1 MKKRKNKAQQAV
13 AAVVMGMNL
22 VNTMS
27 PLALAAQAP
36 VQPEAMRPAPQAQ
49 PLEYTVLPQVLQ
61 AVEGMVF
68 ARAEAAFIN
77 VTSGQTISSAS
88 IGYGTYMYISSGGTG
103 IIGENKEGY
112 QGVFSGG
119 VGSIGTMASGMAGA
133 QNISS
138 GGQGFIEIMIDGN
151 QTAYGGTGNITTMNG
166 GYQVVYNS
174 GSGHIETMSGGY
186 QWISRGGVGSIETM
200 KSGNQSVG
208 TNGTG
213 IIETMSGGTQ
223 HIIKSGGVGSIGT
236 MYNAA
241 QNITSGVGSI
251 DIMSGGRQF
260 ISSGASG
267 SINILSIGNQSVYGG
282 GVGSIGTMSGGGQ
295 VIKSG
300 GNGSIN
306 TMNGGNQYISGGGN
320 GSVETM
326 NSGNQMIK
334 SGGNVSVNTMNGGNQ
349 YISSGGNGSV
359 NTIYGGIQ
367 YISSGGNGS
376 VNTMNGG
383 NQYISSGGNGSV
395 ETMNNGMQSG
405 AGNMSISVMNGGTQT
420 IINTGSGSINV
431 MNGGEQ
437 QINSSAV
444 GIISSLNGGTQ
455 ILNGDSATA
464 KETTINGGTQLV
476 QNGTA
481 QNNIVNSGEQII
493 SGGKVT
499 DTTINGGTQIIS
511 GGVVSGNTVNAG
523 VMLFENSAATVND
536 VTMNGG
542 EMLFGSAD
550 AYKITSLNF
559 NGGTVDLTENA
570 SPNYQTL
577 TLENYSG
584 SGGTFKLDAD
594 FKAVSGDTVVINSAT
609 NAAGYIQVNGANID
623 ESAVSEDT
631 PLLLVTVSSG
641 NATFTGKSLN
651 GGGLYE
657 YNPEIAEGDEIGKAA
672 NSYYL
677 TGLTKNVNNDTLALL
692 DGIDNS
698 YAMWRNT
705 NDTLRKR
712 LGEIHTLP
720 SNDGADGVW
729 ARYIGGKFDGGS
741 YEGQYNLYQLGYDK
755 NYDAKSI
762 IGFALEKGGGNATYS
777 FGSGEDDLFAGAV
790 YGSWLADDGSYTD
803 VVAKIGRFDTELNSY
818 GDFPDSADYR
828 HNAYSL
834 SVEYGKKISLNK
846 AGLYLEPQAQFIA
859 GRLDSV
865 NYTTDRGTKVSV
877 DGINSYIGRVGVMF
891 GQQLENGSDV
901 YIKANLLHEFGGES
915 SLAML
920 AANGDA
926 LTMEKDYGDTWY
938 ELGIGANIK
947 IGRASYFYG
956 DIERGFGGDID
967 KKWQIN
973 AGLRFEF

>member
-27 PLALAAQAP
+27 PLALAAQTP
-36 VQPEAMRPAPQAQ
+36 LQPEAVRPAPQAQ

-68 ARAEAAFIN
+68 ARAEAAQNMTVSNGESGNLDSIGNGDWMSVLQGGTGSIGIMNGGSQNIN
-77 VTSGQTISSAS
+77 SGGVGSVGIMNGGTQRISS
-88 IGYGTYMYISSGGTG
+88 GGTGIIDVMNSGAQFISSGGTG
-103 IIGENKEGY
+103 IIGTMNADFY
-112 QGVFSGG
+112 Q
-119 VGSIGTMASGMAGA
+119 SIGSSAYASIGIFNHSNGI
-133 QNISS
+133 QEVI
-138 GGQGFIEIMIDGN
+138 
-151 QTAYGGTGNITTMNG
+151 GGTGNIGTMNDGVQFGYAGGTCIIGTMESGIQRGSLAYIDTINNGLQEIYYSGVGSAGTMNGGIQEVGNGGTGNIGIMNGGTQIVSSAATGSIETMNG
-166 GYQVVYNS
+166 GYQMVS
-174 GSGHIETMSGGY
+174 TGG
-186 QWISRGGVGSIETM
+186 I
-200 KSGNQSVG
+200 
-208 TNGTG
+208 
-213 IIETMSGGTQ
+213 
-223 HIIKSGGVGSIGT
+223 GSIGT
-236 MYNAA
+236 MNDGL
-241 QNITSGVGSI
+241 QTLNGSGEASI
-251 DIMSGGRQF
+251 STMNGGTQLLLKD
-260 ISSGASG
+260 S
-267 SINILSIGNQSVYGG
+267 
-282 GVGSIGTMSGGGQ
+282 GSIGTM
-295 VIKSG
+295 
-300 GNGSIN
+300 NG
-306 TMNGGNQYISGGGN
+306 
-320 GSVETM
+320 
-326 NSGNQMIK
+326 
-334 SGGNVSVNTMNGGNQ
+334 
-349 YISSGGNGSV
+349 
-359 NTIYGGIQ
+359 
-367 YISSGGNGS
+367 
-376 VNTMNGG
+376 
-383 NQYISSGGNGSV
+383 
-395 ETMNNGMQSG
+395 GMQSLSS
-405 AGNMSISVMNGGTQT
+405 A
-420 IINTGSGSINV
+420 TGSIGV

-437 QINSSAV
+437 QINKSAV
-444 GIISSLNGGTQ
+444 GIISSLNGGEQ
-455 ILNGDSATA
+455 IVS
-464 KETTINGGTQLV
+464 GGT
-476 QNGTA
+476 A
-481 QNNIVNSGEQII
+481 ME
-493 SGGKVT
+493 
-499 DTTINGGTQIIS
+499 TTINGGTQIII
-511 GGVVSGNTVNAG
+511 GGAVSGNTVNAG
-523 VMLFENSAATVND
+523 VMLFENDAATVND
-536 VTMNGG
+536 VAMNGG
-542 EMLFGSAD
+542 EMLFGAAAD
-550 AYKITSLNF
+550 YSIKTLKF

-570 SPNYQTL
+570 STDYQTL

-623 ESAVSEDT
+623 ASAVSET
-631 PLLLVTVSSG
+631 NPLLLVTVSSG

-657 YNPEIAEGDEIGKAA
+657 YNPEIAEGDEIGKNA
-672 NSYYL
+672 NTYYL
-677 TGLTKNVNNDTLALL
+677 TGLTKNVNNNTLALL

-720 SNDGADGVW
+720 SNDGTDGVW

>member
-36 VQPEAMRPAPQAQ
+36 VQPEAVRPAPQAQ

-68 ARAEAAFIN
+68 ARAEAENIIIGE
-77 VTSGQTISSAS
+77 GQSSSFESWGAGDS
-88 IGYGTYMYISSGGTG
+88 MFVLQGGTG
-103 IIGENKEGY
+103 
-112 QGVFSGG
+112 S
-119 VGSIGTMASGMAGA
+119 
-133 QNISS
+133 
-138 GGQGFIEIMIDGN
+138 
-151 QTAYGGTGNITTMNG
+151 
-166 GYQVVYNS
+166 
-174 GSGHIETMSGGY
+174 IETMSGGSQY
-186 QWISRGGVGSIETM
+186 ISSGGVGSIETM
-200 KSGNQSVG
+200 
-208 TNGTG
+208 NGGGQG
-213 IIETMSGGTQ
+213 ILS
-223 HIIKSGGVGSIGT
+223 GVGSIGT
-236 MYNAA
+236 MNSGGV
-241 QNITSGVGSI
+241 QNVSDYGGTGIIGTVSNGSQFVGTSGYGSIGILNGNSGLQEIYKSGVGVIGTMNDGVQYAYGAGTCIIGTMEGGAQRGSLVYI
-251 DIMSGGRQF
+251 DTINN
-260 ISSGASG
+260 G
-267 SINILSIGNQSVYGG
+267 SQGIYSA
-282 GVGSIGTMSGGGQ
+282 GVGSAG
-295 VIKSG
+295 
-300 GNGSIN
+300 
-306 TMNGGNQYISGGGN
+306 TMNGGKQTVGIGATGSIGIMNGGMQQVNKGATGSIETMNGGSQYITSAI
-320 GSVETM
+320 GSISTM
-326 NSGNQMIK
+326 NSGYQ
-334 SGGNVSVNTMNGGNQ
+334 NV
-349 YISSGGNGSV
+349 YSSGGE
-359 NTIYGGIQ
+359 GI
-367 YISSGGNGS
+367 IG
-376 VNTMNGG
+376 T
-383 NQYISSGGNGSV
+383 
-395 ETMNNGMQSG
+395 
-405 AGNMSISVMNGGTQT
+405 MNGGTQT
-420 IINTGSGSINV
+420 FLYDAGGSIGTMNNGKQAGAANMSIDV
-431 MNGGEQ
+431 MNGGLQSNDGGSAYSANIGTMNGGSQVLTFAATGNIGVMNDGEQ
-437 QINSSAV
+437 QINNSAV

-455 ILNGDSATA
+455 ILNGASATA
-464 KETTINGGTQLV
+464 KDTIINGGVQLV

-481 QNNIVNSGEQII
+481 QDNTV
-493 SGGKVT
+493 
-499 DTTINGGTQIIS
+499 NGGTQIIS

-523 VMLFENSAATVND
+523 VMLFENAAATVND
-536 VTMNGG
+536 VNMNGG
-542 EMLFGSAD
+542 EMLFGSAA
-550 AYKITSLNF
+550 AYSITSLNF

-570 SPNYQTL
+570 STDYQTL
-577 TLENYSG
+577 KLENYSG

-594 FKAVSGDTVVINSAT
+594 FAIGSADVVEINNAT

-623 ESAVSEDT
+623 ASAVSET
-631 PLLLVTVSSG
+631 NPLLLVTVSSG

-657 YNPEIAEGDEIGKAA
+657 YNPEIAEGDEIGKNA
-672 NSYYL
+672 NTYYL
-677 TGLTKNVNNDTLALL
+677 TGLTKNVNNNTLALL

-720 SNDGADGVW
+720 SNDGTDGVW

>member
-36 VQPEAMRPAPQAQ
+36 VQPEAVRPAPQAQ

-68 ARAEAAFIN
+68 ARAEAATT
-77 VTSGQTISSAS
+77 VTIGNGQSSS
-88 IGYGTYMYISSGGTG
+88 IESWGDDDWMSVLKGGTG
-103 IIGENKEGY
+103 IIG
-112 QGVFSGG
+112 
-119 VGSIGTMASGMAGA
+119 TMNGEAI
-133 QNISS
+133 QWIS
-138 GGQGFIEIMIDGN
+138 D
-151 QTAYGGTGNITTMNG
+151 GGTGIIDIFNDGQQQSEDSATLLVNVMNG
-166 GYQVVYNS
+166 GYQAIGEGTGSVGTMYGGTQGVVFGGSGSVGVMNGGVQNVRS
-174 GSGHIETMSGGY
+174 GSG
-186 QWISRGGVGSIETM
+186 
-200 KSGNQSVG
+200 
-208 TNGTG
+208 
-213 IIETMSGGTQ
+213 
-223 HIIKSGGVGSIGT
+223 SIG
-236 MYNAA
+236 
-241 QNITSGVGSI
+241 
-251 DIMSGGRQF
+251 
-260 ISSGASG
+260 
-267 SINILSIGNQSVYGG
+267 
-282 GVGSIGTMSGGGQ
+282 
-295 VIKSG
+295 
-300 GNGSIN
+300 
-306 TMNGGNQYISGGGN
+306 
-320 GSVETM
+320 
-326 NSGNQMIK
+326 
-334 SGGNVSVNTMNGGNQ
+334 
-349 YISSGGNGSV
+349 
-359 NTIYGGIQ
+359 
-367 YISSGGNGS
+367 
-376 VNTMNGG
+376 
-383 NQYISSGGNGSV
+383 
-395 ETMNNGMQSG
+395 
-405 AGNMSISVMNGGTQT
+405 VMNGGTQNVT
-420 IINTGSGSINV
+420 AAGIGNIGV
-431 MNGGEQ
+431 MNDGEQ
-437 QINSSAV
+437 QIGGTAV

-455 ILNGDSATA
+455 ILNGVSATA
-464 KETTINGGTQLV
+464 KDTTINGGTQLV

-481 QNNIVNSGEQII
+481 QNNTVNSGEQII
-493 SGGKVT
+493 SGGAAT
-499 DTTINGGTQIIS
+499 ETTINGGTQLVQNGTAQDNTVNGGTQIIS

-523 VMLFENSAATVND
+523 VMLFENAVATVDD

-542 EMLFGSAD
+542 EMLFGSAA
-550 AYKITSLNF
+550 AYSITSLNF
-559 NGGTVDLTENA
+559 KGGTVDLTENA
-570 SPNYQTL
+570 STDYQTL
-577 TLENYSG
+577 KLENYSG

-594 FKAVSGDTVVINSAT
+594 FATRIADVVEINTAN

-623 ESAVSEDT
+623 ASTVSET
-631 PLLLVTVSSG
+631 KPLLLVTVSNGS
-641 NATFTGKSLN
+641 ATFTGKSLN

-657 YNPEIAEGDEIGKAA
+657 YNPEIAEGGEISQKA
-672 NSYYL
+672 NCYYL

-762 IGFALEKGGGNATYS
+762 IGFALEKGGGNAAYS

>member
-36 VQPEAMRPAPQAQ
+36 LQPEAMRPAPQAQ
-49 PLEYTVLPQVLQ
+49 PLEYTVLPQFLQ

-68 ARAEAAFIN
+68 ARAEAENITVN
-77 VTSGQTISSAS
+77 SGQIISVQTISGNNSMVVNNGGVG
-88 IGYGTYMYISSGGTG
+88 IIDDMGYGGNQLVSYGGIGSIVNFSNNGAQSVYSGGTG
-103 IIGENKEGY
+103 YVETLNAEG
-112 QGVFSGG
+112 
-119 VGSIGTMASGMAGA
+119 AA
-133 QNISS
+133 QHV
-138 GGQGFIEIMIDGN
+138 D
-151 QTAYGGTGNITTMNG
+151 GGTGSITVITT
-166 GYQVVYNS
+166 GYQSVYS
-174 GSGHIETMSGGY
+174 
-186 QWISRGGVGSIETM
+186 GGVGSIETM
-200 KSGNQSVG
+200 NGGDQGIREGVGTIENMNGGAQYVGKDADGYIGTMNGGRQFVSSGGIGNIETMKGGNQSVG

-213 IIETMSGGTQ
+213 IIKIMSAGMQ
-223 HIIKSGGVGSIGT
+223 DIIASNGVGIIGT
-236 MYNAA
+236 MNDG
-241 QNITSGVGSI
+241 QQ
-251 DIMSGGRQF
+251 R
-260 ISSGASG
+260 
-267 SINILSIGNQSVYGG
+267 IGYGYG
-282 GVGSIGTMSGGGQ
+282 N
-295 VIKSG
+295 SG
-300 GNGSIN
+300 GN
-306 TMNGGNQYISGGGN
+306 
-320 GSVETM
+320 
-326 NSGNQMIK
+326 
-334 SGGNVSVNTMNGGNQ
+334 
-349 YISSGGNGSV
+349 
-359 NTIYGGIQ
+359 
-367 YISSGGNGS
+367 
-376 VNTMNGG
+376 
-383 NQYISSGGNGSV
+383 
-395 ETMNNGMQSG
+395 
-405 AGNMSISVMNGGTQT
+405 
-420 IINTGSGSINV
+420 GSINV
-431 MNGGEQ
+431 MNGGTQNVTAAGTGNIGVMNDGKQ
-437 QINSSAV
+437 QIGGTAV

-464 KETTINGGTQLV
+464 KETIINGGTQLV

-481 QNNIVNSGEQII
+481 QDNTV
-493 SGGKVT
+493 
-499 DTTINGGTQIIS
+499 NGGTQIIS
-511 GGVVSGNTVNAG
+511 GGVVSDNAVNAG
-523 VMLFENSAATVND
+523 VMLFENSAATVNN

-542 EMLFGSAD
+542 EMLFGSAN
-550 AYKITSLNF
+550 AYSISALNF

-570 SPNYQTL
+570 STDYQTL

-594 FKAVSGDTVVINSAT
+594 FAAVSGDKVVINNAN

-623 ESAVSEDT
+623 ESTVSEDN
-631 PLLLVTVSSG
+631 PLLLVTVNNGS
-641 NATFTGKSLN
+641 ATFTGKSLN

-657 YNPEIAEGDEIGKAA
+657 YNPEIAEGDEIGKTP

>member
-68 ARAEAAFIN
+68 ARAEAENITVN
-77 VTSGQTISSAS
+77 SGQIISVQTISDNNSMVVNNGGVG
-88 IGYGTYMYISSGGTG
+88 IIDDMGYGGNQLVSYGGIGSIVNFSNNGAQSVYSGGTG
-103 IIGENKEGY
+103 YVETLNADGASQWVIGGIGSITVITTGY
-112 QGVFSGG
+112 QS
-119 VGSIGTMASGMAGA
+119 
-133 QNISS
+133 
-138 GGQGFIEIMIDGN
+138 
-151 QTAYGGTGNITTMNG
+151 
-166 GYQVVYNS
+166 VYS
-174 GSGHIETMSGGY
+174 
-186 QWISRGGVGSIETM
+186 GGVGSIETM
-200 KSGNQSVG
+200 NSGDQGIWEGVGTIENMNGGAQNVAKDAVGYIGTMNGGRQRVSSGGIGNIETMKGGNQTVD

-213 IIETMSGGTQ
+213 IIKIMSAGMQ
-223 HIIKSGGVGSIGT
+223 DIIASNGVGIIGT
-236 MYNAA
+236 MNDG
-241 QNITSGVGSI
+241 QQ
-251 DIMSGGRQF
+251 R
-260 ISSGASG
+260 
-267 SINILSIGNQSVYGG
+267 IGYGYG
-282 GVGSIGTMSGGGQ
+282 N
-295 VIKSG
+295 SG
-300 GNGSIN
+300 GN
-306 TMNGGNQYISGGGN
+306 
-320 GSVETM
+320 
-326 NSGNQMIK
+326 
-334 SGGNVSVNTMNGGNQ
+334 
-349 YISSGGNGSV
+349 
-359 NTIYGGIQ
+359 
-367 YISSGGNGS
+367 
-376 VNTMNGG
+376 
-383 NQYISSGGNGSV
+383 
-395 ETMNNGMQSG
+395 
-405 AGNMSISVMNGGTQT
+405 
-420 IINTGSGSINV
+420 GSINV
-431 MNGGEQ
+431 MNGGTQNVTAAGTGNIGVMNDGQQKISGSAVGIISSLNGGTQNVTAAGTGNIGVMNDGEQ
-437 QINSSAV
+437 QIGGTAV

-455 ILNGDSATA
+455 ILNGASATA
-464 KETTINGGTQLV
+464 KETIINGGTQLV

-481 QNNIVNSGEQII
+481 QDNTV
-493 SGGKVT
+493 
-499 DTTINGGTQIIS
+499 NGGTQIIS
-511 GGVVSGNTVNAG
+511 GGVVSDNTVNAG
-523 VMLFENSAATVND
+523 VMLFENSGATVND
-536 VTMNGG
+536 VDMNGG

-550 AYKITSLNF
+550 AYSISALKF

-570 SPNYQTL
+570 STGYQTL
-577 TLENYSG
+577 TLDNYSG

-594 FKAVSGDTVVINSAT
+594 FKAVSSDKVEITNAN

-623 ESAVSEDT
+623 ESAVSET
-631 PLLLVTVSSG
+631 NPLLLVTVSNGS
-641 NATFTGKSLN
+641 ATFTGKSLN

-657 YNPEIAEGDEIGKAA
+657 YNPKIAEGDEIGETP

>member
-36 VQPEAMRPAPQAQ
+36 VQPEAVRPAPQAQ

-61 AVEGMVF
+61 SVEGMVF
-68 ARAEAAFIN
+68 ARAEAAPQNITVN
-77 VTSGQTISSAS
+77 DGETSSADS
-88 IGYGTYMYISSGGTG
+88 FTDRYDSMAINSGGT
-103 IIGENKEGY
+103 
-112 QGVFSGG
+112 
-119 VGSIGTMASGMAGA
+119 GSIGTMNNGT
-133 QNISS
+133 QIVSS
-138 GGQGFIEIMIDGN
+138 
-151 QTAYGGTGNITTMNG
+151 
-166 GYQVVYNS
+166 
-174 GSGHIETMSGGY
+174 
-186 QWISRGGVGSIETM
+186 GGVGSIETM
-200 KSGNQSVG
+200 NSGGQGILSGATGSIATMNSGVQNISSGGGTGIIGTVINGSQYVITSGYGSIGILNGSNGLQEIYKSGVG
-208 TNGTG
+208 VIGTMSGGVQYSYPGGTCIIGTMEGGAQRGSLVYIETINNGSQGIYFSGVGSAGTMNDGTQTVSKGGTGNIGIMNGGYQEVSSAATG
-213 IIETMSGGTQ
+213 IIETMNIGGQYLMTGGTGVIGTINDGVQEVSSAATGSIETMNGGTQ
-223 HIIKSGGVGSIGT
+223 HIYSSGIGSIE
-236 MYNAA
+236 
-241 QNITSGVGSI
+241 
-251 DIMSGGRQF
+251 
-260 ISSGASG
+260 
-267 SINILSIGNQSVYGG
+267 
-282 GVGSIGTMSGGGQ
+282 
-295 VIKSG
+295 
-300 GNGSIN
+300 
-306 TMNGGNQYISGGGN
+306 TMNGGTQMVRTGGI
-320 GSVETM
+320 GSV
-326 NSGNQMIK
+326 K
-334 SGGNVSVNTMNGGNQ
+334 TMNGGWQ
-349 YISSGGNGSV
+349 TVSGGANG
-359 NTIYGGIQ
+359 NI
-367 YISSGGNGS
+367 N
-376 VNTMNGG
+376 
-383 NQYISSGGNGSV
+383 
-395 ETMNNGMQSG
+395 
-405 AGNMSISVMNGGTQT
+405 VMNGGTQF
-420 IINTGSGSINV
+420 IMKTGSGSIKV
-431 MNGGEQ
+431 MNDGVQ

-455 ILNGDSATA
+455 ILNGANATA
-464 KETTINGGTQLV
+464 KDTTINGGTQLV
-476 QNGTA
+476 QKGTA
-481 QNNIVNSGEQII
+481 QNNTV
-493 SGGKVT
+493 
-499 DTTINGGTQIIS
+499 NGGTQIIS
-511 GGVVSGNTVNAG
+511 GGVVSDNIVNAG
-523 VMLFENSAATVND
+523 VMLFENSAATVKD

-542 EMLFGSAD
+542 EMLFGSAA
-550 AYKITSLNF
+550 AYNINTLGF

-570 SPNYQTL
+570 STVYQTL

-594 FKAVSGDTVVINSAT
+594 FATGSADSVEINNAT

-623 ESAVSEDT
+623 ESTVSET
-631 PLLLVTVSSG
+631 NPLLLVTVSSG

-657 YNPEIAEGDEIGKAA
+657 YNPEIAEGNEIGKTP

>member
-36 VQPEAMRPAPQAQ
+36 VQPEALRPAPQAQ

-68 ARAEAAFIN
+68 ARAEAAPQNITVN
-77 VTSGQTISSAS
+77 DGETSSADS
-88 IGYGTYMYISSGGTG
+88 FTDRYDSMAINSGGTG
-103 IIGENKEGY
+103 SIGTMNNGT
-112 QGVFSGG
+112 QIVSSGG
-119 VGSIGTMASGMAGA
+119 VGSIGTMNNGE
-133 QNISS
+133 QTISS
-138 GGQGFIEIMIDGN
+138 GGFGSIETMMDNGVQGISSGGGTGIIGTVNNGTQFVNISGYGSIGILNGSNGLQEIYSSGVGVIGTMNDGVQYEYGGGTLIIGTMEGGAQRGSLVYIETINNGSQGIYPSGVGSAGTMNDGT
-151 QTAYGGTGNITTMNG
+151 QTVSNGGTGNIGIMNG
-166 GYQVVYNS
+166 GSQEVRSTATGNIGIMNDGSQVVSSAATGNIETINGGGQIVSGGIGSVGILNS
-174 GSGHIETMSGGY
+174 GYQAVYSSGTGVIGTINDGAQEVYSNATGSIGIMNSWGTQNVYSSG
-186 QWISRGGVGSIETM
+186 IGSIETM
-200 KSGNQSVG
+200 N
-208 TNGTG
+208 
-213 IIETMSGGTQ
+213 GGTQ
-223 HIIKSGGVGSIGT
+223 MVRTGGI
-236 MYNAA
+236 
-241 QNITSGVGSI
+241 
-251 DIMSGGRQF
+251 
-260 ISSGASG
+260 
-267 SINILSIGNQSVYGG
+267 
-282 GVGSIGTMSGGGQ
+282 
-295 VIKSG
+295 
-300 GNGSIN
+300 
-306 TMNGGNQYISGGGN
+306 

-326 NSGNQMIK
+326 N
-334 SGGNVSVNTMNGGNQ
+334 
-349 YISSGGNGSV
+349 
-359 NTIYGGIQ
+359 
-367 YISSGGNGS
+367 
-376 VNTMNGG
+376 
-383 NQYISSGGNGSV
+383 
-395 ETMNNGMQSG
+395 
-405 AGNMSISVMNGGTQT
+405 GGTQF
-420 IINTGSGSINV
+420 IMKTGSGSINV
-431 MNGGEQ
+431 MNDGVQ
-437 QINSSAV
+437 QINSSAAD
-444 GIISSLNGGTQ
+444 IISSLKAGTQ
-455 ILNGDSATA
+455 ILNGANATA
-464 KETTINGGTQLV
+464 KDTTINGGTQLV

-481 QNNIVNSGEQII
+481 QNNTV
-493 SGGKVT
+493 
-499 DTTINGGTQIIS
+499 NGGTQIIS
-511 GGVVSGNTVNAG
+511 GGVVGGNTVNAG
-523 VMLFENSAATVND
+523 VMLFENSAATVNE

-542 EMLFGSAD
+542 EMLFGSAA
-550 AYKITSLNF
+550 AYSINTLGF

-570 SPNYQTL
+570 SADYQTL

-594 FKAVSGDTVVINSAT
+594 FAAVSGDKVVINSAT
-609 NAAGYIQVNGANID
+609 DAAGYIQVNGANID
-623 ESAVSEDT
+623 ASAVSEDN

-657 YNPEIAEGDEIGKAA
+657 YNPEIAEGDEIGGTP

-777 FGSGEDDLFAGAV
+777 SGSGEDDLFAGAV

>member
-1 MKKRKNKAQQAV
+1 
-13 AAVVMGMNL
+13 
-22 VNTMS
+22 
-27 PLALAAQAP
+27 
-36 VQPEAMRPAPQAQ
+36 
-49 PLEYTVLPQVLQ
+49 
-61 AVEGMVF
+61 
-68 ARAEAAFIN
+68 
-77 VTSGQTISSAS
+77 
-88 IGYGTYMYISSGGTG
+88 
-103 IIGENKEGY
+103 
-112 QGVFSGG
+112 
-119 VGSIGTMASGMAGA
+119 
-133 QNISS
+133 
-138 GGQGFIEIMIDGN
+138 
-151 QTAYGGTGNITTMNG
+151 
-166 GYQVVYNS
+166 
-174 GSGHIETMSGGY
+174 
-186 QWISRGGVGSIETM
+186 M
-200 KSGNQSVG
+200 KSGHQSVG

-213 IIETMSGGTQ
+213 IIETMSGGAQ

-236 MYNAA
+236 MYNGT
-241 QNITSGVGSI
+241 QNISSGVGSI
-251 DIMSGGRQF
+251 ETMSGGDQYISSGGTGSIGTMDNGRQF

-267 SINILSIGNQSVYGG
+267 SINILSKGNQSVYGG
-282 GVGSIGTMSGGGQ
+282 GVGSIGTMSGGAQ
-295 VIKSG
+295 VIQSG

-306 TMNGGNQYISGGGN
+306 TMNGGNQHINGGGN

-383 NQYISSGGNGSV
+383 TQYISSGGNGSV

-437 QINSSAV
+437 QINESAV

-464 KETTINGGTQLV
+464 KDTIINGGTQLV

-481 QNNIVNSGEQII
+481 QDNTVNSGEQII

-499 DTTINGGTQIIS
+499 DTTINGGTQIII
-511 GGVVSGNTVNAG
+511 GGAVSGNTVNAG
-523 VMLFENSAATVND
+523 VMLFEGSGAKVND

-542 EMLFGSAD
+542 EMLFGSAA
-550 AYKITSLNF
+550 AYSITSLNF

-570 SPNYQTL
+570 STDYQTL
-577 TLENYSG
+577 KLENYSG

-594 FKAVSGDTVVINSAT
+594 FAAENSDKVEINSAT

-623 ESAVSEDT
+623 ASTVSEDN

-641 NATFTGKSLN
+641 SATFTGKSLN

-657 YNPEIAEGDEIGKAA
+657 YNPEIAEGSEIKQDA
-672 NSYYL
+672 NKFYL

>member
-36 VQPEAMRPAPQAQ
+36 VQPEAVRPAPQAQ

-68 ARAEAAFIN
+68 ARAEAAPQNITVN
-77 VTSGQTISSAS
+77 DGETSSADS
-88 IGYGTYMYISSGGTG
+88 FTDRYDSMAINSGGTG
-103 IIGENKEGY
+103 SIGTMNNGT
-112 QGVFSGG
+112 QIVSSGG
-119 VGSIGTMASGMAGA
+119 VGSIGTMNNGE
-133 QNISS
+133 QTISS
-138 GGQGFIEIMIDGN
+138 GGFGSIETMMDNGVQGISSGGGTGIIGTVNNGSQFVNISGYGSIGILNGSNGLQEIYSSGVGVIGTMNGGVQYEYGGGTCIIGTMEGGAQRGSLVYIETINNGSQGIYPSGVGSAGTMNDGT
-151 QTAYGGTGNITTMNG
+151 QTVSNGGTGNIGIMNGGSQEVRSAATGNIGIMNDGSQYAYSGGYLSVDVMNGGSQDIRQDSGSADIGTMNG
-166 GYQVVYNS
+166 GV
-174 GSGHIETMSGGY
+174 
-186 QWISRGGVGSIETM
+186 
-200 KSGNQSVG
+200 
-208 TNGTG
+208 
-213 IIETMSGGTQ
+213 
-223 HIIKSGGVGSIGT
+223 
-236 MYNAA
+236 
-241 QNITSGVGSI
+241 QNI
-251 DIMSGGRQF
+251 QY
-260 ISSGASG
+260 GASG
-267 SINILSIGNQSVYGG
+267 GIG
-282 GVGSIGTMSGGGQ
+282 
-295 VIKSG
+295 
-300 GNGSIN
+300 
-306 TMNGGNQYISGGGN
+306 
-320 GSVETM
+320 
-326 NSGNQMIK
+326 
-334 SGGNVSVNTMNGGNQ
+334 
-349 YISSGGNGSV
+349 
-359 NTIYGGIQ
+359 
-367 YISSGGNGS
+367 
-376 VNTMNGG
+376 
-383 NQYISSGGNGSV
+383 
-395 ETMNNGMQSG
+395 TMNNGTQNA
-405 AGNMSISVMNGGTQT
+405 AGNMSIDVMNGGLQYNSGGSMFNANIGTMNGGRQELT
-420 IINTGSGSINV
+420 FAATGNIGV
-431 MNGGEQ
+431 MNDGEQ
-437 QINSSAV
+437 QIGGTAV

-455 ILNGDSATA
+455 ILNGASATA
-464 KETTINGGTQLV
+464 EDTTINGGVQLV

-481 QNNIVNSGEQII
+481 QNNTV
-493 SGGKVT
+493 
-499 DTTINGGTQIIS
+499 NGGTQIIS
-511 GGVVSGNTVNAG
+511 GGVVSGNIVNAG

-536 VTMNGG
+536 VAMNGG

-550 AYKITSLNF
+550 AYSINTLGF

-570 SPNYQTL
+570 SADYQTL

-594 FKAVSGDTVVINSAT
+594 FAAVSGDKVEITSAN

-623 ESAVSEDT
+623 ESTVSEDN

-657 YNPEIAEGDEIGKAA
+657 YNPEIAEGNEINRDA
-672 NSYYL
+672 NEFYL

>member
-36 VQPEAMRPAPQAQ
+36 VQPEAVRPAPQAQ
-49 PLEYTVLPQVLQ
+49 PLEYTVLPQFLQ

-68 ARAEAAFIN
+68 ARAEAATT
-77 VTSGQTISSAS
+77 VTISD
-88 IGYGTYMYISSGGTG
+88 GQSSSVESWGGNDWMSVLKGGTG
-103 IIGENKEGY
+103 IIG
-112 QGVFSGG
+112 
-119 VGSIGTMASGMAGA
+119 TMNGEAI
-133 QNISS
+133 QWIN
-138 GGQGFIEIMIDGN
+138 D
-151 QTAYGGTGNITTMNG
+151 GGTGIIGTLNGGQQFSEDSATLVASVMNG
-166 GYQVVYNS
+166 GYQ
-174 GSGHIETMSGGY
+174 
-186 QWISRGGVGSIETM
+186 GVGEGT
-200 KSGNQSVG
+200 GSVG
-208 TNGTG
+208 T
-213 IIETMSGGTQ
+213 M
-223 HIIKSGGVGSIGT
+223 
-236 MYNAA
+236 
-241 QNITSGVGSI
+241 
-251 DIMSGGRQF
+251 
-260 ISSGASG
+260 
-267 SINILSIGNQSVYGG
+267 YGG
-282 GVGSIGTMSGGGQ
+282 SQG
-295 VIKSG
+295 
-300 GNGSIN
+300 
-306 TMNGGNQYISGGGN
+306 ISDD
-320 GSVETM
+320 
-326 NSGNQMIK
+326 
-334 SGGNVSVNTMNGGNQ
+334 
-349 YISSGGNGSV
+349 
-359 NTIYGGIQ
+359 
-367 YISSGGNGS
+367 
-376 VNTMNGG
+376 
-383 NQYISSGGNGSV
+383 
-395 ETMNNGMQSG
+395 
-405 AGNMSISVMNGGTQT
+405 A
-420 IINTGSGSINV
+420 GSGSIGV

-437 QINSSAV
+437 NVLKGSGSIGVMNSGTQIIGNRNGGGT
-444 GIISSLNGGTQ
+444 GIIYSLNGGMQ
-455 ILNGDSATA
+455 ILSNGTA
-464 KETTINGGTQLV
+464 KDTTINGGTQLV
-476 QNGTA
+476 QSGIA

-493 SGGKVT
+493 SGGT
-499 DTTINGGTQIIS
+499 ATETTINGGTQILNGDSATAKDTIINGGVQLVQNGTAQNNTVNGGTQIIS
-511 GGVVSGNTVNAG
+511 GGVVNGNSVNAG

-536 VTMNGG
+536 VAMNGG
-542 EMLFGSAD
+542 EMLFGAAA
-550 AYKITSLNF
+550 AYSIDTLNF

-570 SPNYQTL
+570 STVYQTL
-577 TLENYSG
+577 KLENYSG

-594 FKAVSGDTVVINSAT
+594 FATGSADSVEINNAN

-623 ESAVSEDT
+623 ASAVSET
-631 PLLLVTVSSG
+631 NPLLLVTVNSG

-657 YNPEIAEGDEIGKAA
+657 YNPEIAEGDEIGKNA
-672 NSYYL
+672 NTYYL
-677 TGLTKNVNNDTLALL
+677 TGLTKNVNNNTLALL

-720 SNDGADGVW
+720 SNDGTDGVW

>member
-36 VQPEAMRPAPQAQ
+36 VQPEAVRPAPQAQ

-68 ARAEAAFIN
+68 ARAEAENITVN
-77 VTSGQTISSAS
+77 SGQITSVQTISNGTSMVVNNGGVG
-88 IGYGTYMYISSGGTG
+88 IIDDMGYGGYQLVSYGGIGSIVNFSNNGAQSVYSGGTG
-103 IIGENKEGY
+103 YVETLNADG
-112 QGVFSGG
+112 
-119 VGSIGTMASGMAGA
+119 AS
-133 QNISS
+133 QWVI
-138 GGQGFIEIMIDGN
+138 
-151 QTAYGGTGNITTMNG
+151 GGTGSITVITT
-166 GYQVVYNS
+166 GYQSVYS
-174 GSGHIETMSGGY
+174 
-186 QWISRGGVGSIETM
+186 GGVGSIETM
-200 KSGNQSVG
+200 NGGDQGIWEGVGTIENMNGGAQNVAKDAYGYIGTMNEGRQRVSRGGIGNIETMKGGNQSVG

-223 HIIKSGGVGSIGT
+223 HISNGGVGSVGT
-236 MYNAA
+236 MYDGA
-241 QNITSGVGSI
+241 QRISAGTGII
-251 DIMSGGRQF
+251 DVMSG
-260 ISSGASG
+260 
-267 SINILSIGNQSVYGG
+267 GNQSVDDA
-282 GVGSIGTMSGGGQ
+282 GSIGIMYDGAQFVASKGNVGIIGTMNGGKQ
-295 VIKSG
+295 ELNYG
-300 GNGSIN
+300 GNGSIGIMN
-306 TMNGGNQYISGGGN
+306 NGQQCGVGNMSIDVMNGGLQVNEGGSMYSANIGTMNGGSQVLTFAAIGN
-320 GSVETM
+320 IG
-326 NSGNQMIK
+326 
-334 SGGNVSVNTMNGGNQ
+334 
-349 YISSGGNGSV
+349 
-359 NTIYGGIQ
+359 
-367 YISSGGNGS
+367 
-376 VNTMNGG
+376 
-383 NQYISSGGNGSV
+383 
-395 ETMNNGMQSG
+395 
-405 AGNMSISVMNGGTQT
+405 VMND
-420 IINTGSGSINV
+420 
-431 MNGGEQ
+431 GEQ
-437 QINSSAV
+437 QIGGTAV

-464 KETTINGGTQLV
+464 KDTIINGGVQLV

-481 QNNIVNSGEQII
+481 QDNTV
-493 SGGKVT
+493 
-499 DTTINGGTQIIS
+499 NGGTQIIS
-511 GGVVSGNTVNAG
+511 GGVVSDNTVNAG
-523 VMLFENSAATVND
+523 VMLFEGSGAKVND
-536 VTMNGG
+536 VAMNGG
-542 EMLFGSAD
+542 EMLFGSAN
-550 AYKITSLNF
+550 AYSISSLNF

-570 SPNYQTL
+570 STGYQTL
-577 TLENYSG
+577 TLDNYSG

-594 FKAVSGDTVVINSAT
+594 FKAVSSDKVEITNAN

-623 ESAVSEDT
+623 ESAVSET
-631 PLLLVTVSSG
+631 NPLLLVTVSNGS
-641 NATFTGKSLN
+641 ATFTGKSLN

-657 YNPEIAEGDEIGKAA
+657 YNPEIAEGDEIGKTA

-834 SVEYGKKISLNK
+834 SVEYGKKITLNK

>member
-36 VQPEAMRPAPQAQ
+36 LQPEAMRPAPQAQ

-68 ARAEAAFIN
+68 ARAEAAQSITVN
-77 VTSGQTISSAS
+77 SGETSSFESWGSGWDDEMNISGGTGI
-88 IGYGTYMYISSGGTG
+88 IGTMNGGFQNISSGGTG
-103 IIGENKEGY
+103 IIDTANGDYQNIYSGGTGIIGTMNAAFYQTIGSSAYGSIGILNSSSGTQEVSSGGTGIIGTMNDGVQYAYRGGTCIIGTMEGGAQRGRLVY
-112 QGVFSGG
+112 IDTINNGLQEIHYSG
-119 VGSIGTMASGMAGA
+119 VGSAG
-133 QNISS
+133 
-138 GGQGFIEIMIDGN
+138 
-151 QTAYGGTGNITTMNG
+151 TMNG
-166 GYQVVYNS
+166 GTQIVSSVATGN
-174 GSGHIETMSGGY
+174 IETMNGGGQSVSGGIGSVGILNSGY
-186 QWISRGGVGSIETM
+186 QAVYSSGVGVIGTINDGIQEVHSNATGSIGINSWGTQNVYSSGIGSIETM
-200 KSGNQSVG
+200 N
-208 TNGTG
+208 
-213 IIETMSGGTQ
+213 GGTQ
-223 HIIKSGGVGSIGT
+223 MVRTGGI
-236 MYNAA
+236 
-241 QNITSGVGSI
+241 
-251 DIMSGGRQF
+251 
-260 ISSGASG
+260 
-267 SINILSIGNQSVYGG
+267 
-282 GVGSIGTMSGGGQ
+282 
-295 VIKSG
+295 
-300 GNGSIN
+300 
-306 TMNGGNQYISGGGN
+306 

-326 NSGNQMIK
+326 N
-334 SGGNVSVNTMNGGNQ
+334 GGWQTV
-349 YISSGGNGSV
+349 SSGANGNI
-359 NTIYGGIQ
+359 N
-367 YISSGGNGS
+367 
-376 VNTMNGG
+376 
-383 NQYISSGGNGSV
+383 
-395 ETMNNGMQSG
+395 
-405 AGNMSISVMNGGTQT
+405 VMNGGTQY
-420 IINTGSGSINV
+420 IMKTGSGSINV
-431 MNGGEQ
+431 MNDGEQ

-455 ILNGDSATA
+455 IISGDSATA
-464 KETTINGGTQLV
+464 KDTTINGGTQLV
-476 QNGTA
+476 QRGTA
-481 QNNIVNSGEQII
+481 QNNTV
-493 SGGKVT
+493 
-499 DTTINGGTQIIS
+499 NGGTQIIS

-523 VMLFENSAATVND
+523 VMLFENSGATVND
-536 VTMNGG
+536 VAMNGG
-542 EMLFGSAD
+542 EMLFGSAA
-550 AYKITSLNF
+550 AYSITSLNF

-570 SPNYQTL
+570 STGYQTL

-594 FKAVSGDTVVINSAT
+594 FAAVSGDTVVINSAT

-623 ESAVSEDT
+623 ASAVSET
-631 PLLLVTVSSG
+631 NPLLLVTVSSG

-657 YNPEIAEGDEIGKAA
+657 YNPEINQEA
-672 NSYYL
+672 NKFYL

>member
-36 VQPEAMRPAPQAQ
+36 VQPEAVRPAPQAQ
-49 PLEYTVLPQVLQ
+49 PLEYTVLPQFLQ

-68 ARAEAAFIN
+68 ARAEAAGSQFY
-77 VTSGQTISSAS
+77 VTSGQTISAPTVSSRTTMVVENGGVGIIGNMGSA
-88 IGYGTYMYISSGGTG
+88 GHQLVSSGG
-103 IIGENKEGY
+103 IGSIVNFSTVGA
-112 QGVFSGG
+112 QTVCSGG
-119 VGSIGTMASGMAGA
+119 SGYVETLNSEAA
-133 QNISS
+133 KQYV
-138 GGQGFIEIMIDGN
+138 D
-151 QTAYGGTGNITTMNG
+151 GGTGSITFFITGIQN
-166 GYQVVYNS
+166 VYS
-174 GSGHIETMSGGY
+174 
-186 QWISRGGVGSIETM
+186 GGVGSIETM
-200 KSGNQSVG
+200 YAGDQFIREGVG
-208 TNGTG
+208 T
-213 IIETMSGGTQ
+213 IE
-223 HIIKSGGVGSIGT
+223 
-236 MYNAA
+236 N
-241 QNITSGVGSI
+241 
-251 DIMSGGRQF
+251 
-260 ISSGASG
+260 
-267 SINILSIGNQSVYGG
+267 
-282 GVGSIGTMSGGGQ
+282 
-295 VIKSG
+295 
-300 GNGSIN
+300 
-306 TMNGGNQYISGGGN
+306 
-320 GSVETM
+320 M
-326 NSGNQMIK
+326 NSGAQQVGLEA
-334 SGGNVSVNTMNGGNQ
+334 SG
-349 YISSGGNGSV
+349 YIG
-359 NTIYGGIQ
+359 T
-367 YISSGGNGS
+367 
-376 VNTMNGG
+376 
-383 NQYISSGGNGSV
+383 
-395 ETMNNGMQSG
+395 
-405 AGNMSISVMNGGTQT
+405 MNGGTQT
-420 IINTGSGSINV
+420 VSSGGVGNIGTMNDGQQKIGSAYQNGSGIGSINV
-431 MNGGEQ
+431 MNGGTQSLTSAATGNIGVMNDGKQQISGSAVGIISSLNGGTQNVTAAGTGNIGVMNDGEQ
-437 QINSSAV
+437 QIGGTAV

-455 ILNGDSATA
+455 ILNGASATA
-464 KETTINGGTQLV
+464 KDTIINGGVQLV

-481 QNNIVNSGEQII
+481 QNNTV
-493 SGGKVT
+493 
-499 DTTINGGTQIIS
+499 NGGTQIIS
-511 GGVVSGNTVNAG
+511 GGAVSVNTVNAG

-536 VTMNGG
+536 VAMNGG
-542 EMLFGSAD
+542 EMLFGSAA
-550 AYKITSLNF
+550 AYSISALNF

-570 SPNYQTL
+570 STDYQTL
-577 TLENYSG
+577 KLENYSG

-594 FKAVSGDTVVINSAT
+594 FAAVSGDKVEITSAT
-609 NAAGYIQVNGANID
+609 DAAGYIQVNGANID
-623 ESAVSEDT
+623 ESAVSEDN
-631 PLLLVTVSSG
+631 PLLLVTVSNGS
-641 NATFTGKSLN
+641 ATFTGKSLN
-651 GGGLYE
+651 GGGLYV
-657 YNPEIAEGDEIGKAA
+657 YNPEIAEGDEIGGTA

-790 YGSWLADDGSYTD
+790 YGSWLADDCSYTD

>member
-36 VQPEAMRPAPQAQ
+36 VQPEAVRPAPQAQ
-49 PLEYTVLPQVLQ
+49 PLEYTVLPQALQ
-61 AVEGMVF
+61 AVEDMVF
-68 ARAEAAFIN
+68 ARAEAETITIDN
-77 VTSGQTISSAS
+77 GQSSSVESWGSGWDDKMNISGGTGIIGTMNGGFQNISS
-88 IGYGTYMYISSGGTG
+88 GGTGIIDTANGDFQNISSGGTG
-103 IIGENKEGY
+103 IIGTMNAAFYQTIGTSAYGSIGILSSGTQEVSSGGTGIIGTMNDGVQFAYRGGTCIIGTMEGGAQRGRLVY
-112 QGVFSGG
+112 IDTINNGLQEIHYSG
-119 VGSIGTMASGMAGA
+119 VGSAGTMNGGT
-133 QNISS
+133 QIVSS
-138 GGQGFIEIMIDGN
+138 
-151 QTAYGGTGNITTMNG
+151 AATGNIETMNGGGQSVSGGIGSVGILNSGYQAVYSSGVGVIGTINDGVQEVHSNAIGSIGIMNSCGTQHVKSSGIGSIETMNG
-166 GYQVVYNS
+166 GYQMVS
-174 GSGHIETMSGGY
+174 TGG
-186 QWISRGGVGSIETM
+186 I
-200 KSGNQSVG
+200 
-208 TNGTG
+208 
-213 IIETMSGGTQ
+213 
-223 HIIKSGGVGSIGT
+223 GSIGT
-236 MYNAA
+236 MNDGL
-241 QNITSGVGSI
+241 QTLNGSGEASI
-251 DIMSGGRQF
+251 STMNGGTQLLLKD
-260 ISSGASG
+260 S
-267 SINILSIGNQSVYGG
+267 
-282 GVGSIGTMSGGGQ
+282 GSIGTM
-295 VIKSG
+295 
-300 GNGSIN
+300 NG
-306 TMNGGNQYISGGGN
+306 
-320 GSVETM
+320 
-326 NSGNQMIK
+326 
-334 SGGNVSVNTMNGGNQ
+334 
-349 YISSGGNGSV
+349 
-359 NTIYGGIQ
+359 
-367 YISSGGNGS
+367 
-376 VNTMNGG
+376 
-383 NQYISSGGNGSV
+383 
-395 ETMNNGMQSG
+395 GMQSLSS
-405 AGNMSISVMNGGTQT
+405 A
-420 IINTGSGSINV
+420 TGSIGV

-437 QINSSAV
+437 QINKSAV
-444 GIISSLNGGTQ
+444 GIISSLNGGEQ
-455 ILNGDSATA
+455 IVS
-464 KETTINGGTQLV
+464 GGT
-476 QNGTA
+476 A
-481 QNNIVNSGEQII
+481 ME
-493 SGGKVT
+493 
-499 DTTINGGTQIIS
+499 TTINGGTQIIS
-511 GGVVSGNTVNAG
+511 GGAVSGNTVNAG
-523 VMLFENSAATVND
+523 VMLFENAAATVND
-536 VTMNGG
+536 VTMYGG
-542 EMLFGSAD
+542 EMLFGSAA
-550 AYKITSLNF
+550 AYSITSLNF

-570 SPNYQTL
+570 STDYQTL
-577 TLENYSG
+577 KLENYSG

-594 FKAVSGDTVVINSAT
+594 FAIGSADVVEINNAT

-623 ESAVSEDT
+623 ASTVSET
-631 PLLLVTVSSG
+631 NPLLLVTVSNGS
-641 NATFTGKSLN
+641 ATFTGKSLN

-657 YNPEIAEGDEIGKAA
+657 YNPEIAEGNEINRGP
-672 NSYYL
+672 NEFYL

>member
-36 VQPEAMRPAPQAQ
+36 VQPEAMLPAPQAQ

-68 ARAEAAFIN
+68 ARAEGAPQNITVNDGETSSADSFTDRYDSMAIN
-77 VTSGQTISSAS
+77 SGGTGSIGTMNNGTQTISSGGFGS
-88 IGYGTYMYISSGGTG
+88 IETMNGGGQG
-103 IIGENKEGY
+103 IH
-112 QGVFSGG
+112 SG
-119 VGSIGTMASGMAGA
+119 VGSIGTM
-133 QNISS
+133 NS
-138 GGQGFIEIMIDGN
+138 GGVQNVSD
-151 QTAYGGTGNITTMNG
+151 YGGTGIIGIVSNGSQFVGTSGYGSIGILNGNSGLQEIYKSGVGVIGTMNDGVQYAYGAGTCIIGTMEGGAQRGSLVYINTINNGSQGIYSAGVGSAGTMNGGKQTVGIGATGSIGIMNG
-166 GYQVVYNS
+166 GYQEVSSAATGNIGIMNGGTQQVNKGATGSVETINGGGQSVS
-174 GSGHIETMSGGY
+174 G
-186 QWISRGGVGSIETM
+186 GGVGSIETM
-200 KSGNQSVG
+200 N
-208 TNGTG
+208 
-213 IIETMSGGTQ
+213 
-223 HIIKSGGVGSIGT
+223 
-236 MYNAA
+236 
-241 QNITSGVGSI
+241 
-251 DIMSGGRQF
+251 
-260 ISSGASG
+260 
-267 SINILSIGNQSVYGG
+267 
-282 GVGSIGTMSGGGQ
+282 GGGQ
-295 VIKSG
+295 SVSG
-300 GNGSIN
+300 GIGSI
-306 TMNGGNQYISGGGN
+306 S
-320 GSVETM
+320 TM
-326 NSGNQMIK
+326 NSGYQ
-334 SGGNVSVNTMNGGNQ
+334 NV
-349 YISSGGNGSV
+349 YSSGGE
-359 NTIYGGIQ
+359 GI
-367 YISSGGNGS
+367 IG
-376 VNTMNGG
+376 T
-383 NQYISSGGNGSV
+383 
-395 ETMNNGMQSG
+395 
-405 AGNMSISVMNGGTQT
+405 MNGGTQT
-420 IINTGSGSINV
+420 FLYDAGGSIGTMNNGKQAGAANMSIDV
-431 MNGGEQ
+431 MNGGLQVNDGGSAYSANIGTMNGGSQVLTFAATGNIGVMNDGEQ
-437 QINSSAV
+437 QIGGTAV

-464 KETTINGGTQLV
+464 KDTIINGGVQLV

-481 QNNIVNSGEQII
+481 QNNTV
-493 SGGKVT
+493 
-499 DTTINGGTQIIS
+499 NGGTQIIS
-511 GGVVSGNTVNAG
+511 GGAVSGNTVNAG
-523 VMLFENSAATVND
+523 VMLFENAAATVND
-536 VTMNGG
+536 VNMNGG
-542 EMLFGSAD
+542 EMLFGSAA
-550 AYKITSLNF
+550 AYSITSLNF

-570 SPNYQTL
+570 STDYQTL
-577 TLENYSG
+577 KLENYSG

-594 FKAVSGDTVVINSAT
+594 FAAENSDKVEINSAT

-623 ESAVSEDT
+623 ASTVSEDN
-631 PLLLVTVSSG
+631 PLLLVTVNSG

-657 YNPEIAEGDEIGKAA
+657 YNPEIAEGDEIGKIA

-891 GQQLENGSDV
+891 GQQLENGSNV

-947 IGRASYFYG
+947 IGMASYFYG

>member
-36 VQPEAMRPAPQAQ
+36 LQPEAVRPAPQAQ

-68 ARAEAAFIN
+68 ARAEAAQNITVN
-77 VTSGQTISSAS
+77 DGETSSADSFTDRYDSMAINSGGTGS
-88 IGYGTYMYISSGGTG
+88 IGTMNNGTQIVSSGGVGSVGIMNGGRQYISSGGTG
-103 IIGENKEGY
+103 IIDTMNSVV
-112 QGVFSGG
+112 QTVSSGG
-119 VGSIGTMASGMAGA
+119 GTGIIGTVSNGSQYVSASGYGSIGILNGSGGL
-133 QNISS
+133 QEIYSS
-138 GGQGFIEIMIDGN
+138 GVGVIG
-151 QTAYGGTGNITTMNG
+151 TMNG
-166 GYQVVYNS
+166 GVQYAY
-174 GSGHIETMSGGY
+174 
-186 QWISRGGVGSIETM
+186 RGGTCI
-200 KSGNQSVG
+200 
-208 TNGTG
+208 
-213 IIETMSGGTQ
+213 
-223 HIIKSGGVGSIGT
+223 IGT
-236 MYNAA
+236 MEGGA
-241 QNITSGVGSI
+241 QRGSLVYIETINNGSQGIYPSGVGS
-251 DIMSGGRQF
+251 
-260 ISSGASG
+260 A
-267 SINILSIGNQSVYGG
+267 
-282 GVGSIGTMSGGGQ
+282 GTMNDGTQTVSNGGTANIG
-295 VIKSG
+295 IMNG
-300 GNGSIN
+300 GSQEVSSAATGNIE
-306 TMNGGNQYISGGGN
+306 TMNGGSQYITSAI
-320 GSVETM
+320 GSISTM
-326 NSGNQMIK
+326 NSGYQ
-334 SGGNVSVNTMNGGNQ
+334 NV
-349 YISSGGNGSV
+349 YSSGGE
-359 NTIYGGIQ
+359 GI
-367 YISSGGNGS
+367 IG
-376 VNTMNGG
+376 T
-383 NQYISSGGNGSV
+383 
-395 ETMNNGMQSG
+395 
-405 AGNMSISVMNGGTQT
+405 MNGGTQT
-420 IINTGSGSINV
+420 FLFGAGGSIGTMNNGRQAGAANMSIDV
-431 MNGGEQ
+431 MNSGIQFNDGGSMFNANIGTMNGGRQELTFAATGNIGVMNDGEQ
-437 QINSSAV
+437 QIGGTAV

-464 KETTINGGTQLV
+464 KDTTINGGVQLV

-481 QNNIVNSGEQII
+481 QNNTV
-493 SGGKVT
+493 
-499 DTTINGGTQIIS
+499 NGGTQIIS
-511 GGVVSGNTVNAG
+511 GGVVSRNIVNAG
-523 VMLFENSAATVND
+523 VMLFENAAAKVND
-536 VTMNGG
+536 VAMNGG
-542 EMLFGSAD
+542 EMLFGSAA
-550 AYKITSLNF
+550 AYSISELNF

-570 SPNYQTL
+570 SDDYQTL

-594 FKAVSGDTVVINSAT
+594 FAAVSGDKVVINNAN

-623 ESAVSEDT
+623 ESTVSEDN
-631 PLLLVTVSSG
+631 PLLLVTVNNGS
-641 NATFTGKSLN
+641 ATFTGKSLN

-657 YNPEIAEGDEIGKAA
+657 YNPEIAEGDEIGETA

>member
-68 ARAEAAFIN
+68 ARAEAASQNITVN
-77 VTSGQTISSAS
+77 DGETSSADS
-88 IGYGTYMYISSGGTG
+88 FTDRYDSMAINSGGTG
-103 IIGENKEGY
+103 SIGTMNNGT
-112 QGVFSGG
+112 QIVSSGG
-119 VGSIGTMASGMAGA
+119 VGSIGTMNNGK
-133 QNISS
+133 QTISS
-138 GGQGFIEIMIDGN
+138 GGFGSIETMDNGVQGISSGGGTGIIGTVNNGTQFVGTSGYGSIGILNGSSGLQEIYSFGVGVIGTMNDGVQYEYGGGTLIIGTMEGGAQRGWLVYIDTINNGSQGIYFSGVGSAGTMN
-151 QTAYGGTGNITTMNG
+151 DGTQTVSKGGTGNIGIMNG
-166 GYQVVYNS
+166 GYQEVSSAATGNI
-174 GSGHIETMSGGY
+174 GIMNGGY
-186 QWISRGGVGSIETM
+186 QEVSSAATGNIE
-200 KSGNQSVG
+200 
-208 TNGTG
+208 
-213 IIETMSGGTQ
+213 
-223 HIIKSGGVGSIGT
+223 
-236 MYNAA
+236 
-241 QNITSGVGSI
+241 
-251 DIMSGGRQF
+251 
-260 ISSGASG
+260 
-267 SINILSIGNQSVYGG
+267 
-282 GVGSIGTMSGGGQ
+282 
-295 VIKSG
+295 
-300 GNGSIN
+300 
-306 TMNGGNQYISGGGN
+306 TMNGGSQYITSAI
-320 GSVETM
+320 GSISTM
-326 NSGNQMIK
+326 NSGYQ
-334 SGGNVSVNTMNGGNQ
+334 NV
-349 YISSGGNGSV
+349 YSSGGE
-359 NTIYGGIQ
+359 GI
-367 YISSGGNGS
+367 IG
-376 VNTMNGG
+376 T
-383 NQYISSGGNGSV
+383 
-395 ETMNNGMQSG
+395 
-405 AGNMSISVMNGGTQT
+405 MNGGTQT
-420 IINTGSGSINV
+420 FLYGAGGSIGTMNNGKQAGAANMSIDV
-431 MNGGEQ
+431 MNGGLQSNDGGSGFNANIGTMNGGRQELTFAATGNIGVMNDGEQ
-437 QINSSAV
+437 QIGGTAV
-444 GIISSLNGGTQ
+444 GIIYSLNGGTQ
-455 ILNGDSATA
+455 ILNGASATA
-464 KETTINGGTQLV
+464 KDTTINGGVQLV

-481 QNNIVNSGEQII
+481 QNNTV
-493 SGGKVT
+493 
-499 DTTINGGTQIIS
+499 NGGTQIIS

-523 VMLFENSAATVND
+523 VMLFEGSGAKVND

-542 EMLFGSAD
+542 EMLFGSAA
-550 AYKITSLNF
+550 AYSITSLNF

-570 SPNYQTL
+570 STVYQTL

-594 FKAVSGDTVVINSAT
+594 FATSSADSVVINSAT

-623 ESAVSEDT
+623 ASTVSET
-631 PLLLVTVSSG
+631 NPLLLVTVSSG

-657 YNPEIAEGDEIGKAA
+657 YNPEIAEGSEINQDA
-672 NSYYL
+672 NKFYL

>member
-36 VQPEAMRPAPQAQ
+36 VQPEAVRPAPQAQ

-68 ARAEAAFIN
+68 ARAEAENIIIGE
-77 VTSGQTISSAS
+77 GQSSSFESWGAGDS
-88 IGYGTYMYISSGGTG
+88 MFVLQGGTG
-103 IIGENKEGY
+103 
-112 QGVFSGG
+112 S
-119 VGSIGTMASGMAGA
+119 
-133 QNISS
+133 
-138 GGQGFIEIMIDGN
+138 
-151 QTAYGGTGNITTMNG
+151 
-166 GYQVVYNS
+166 
-174 GSGHIETMSGGY
+174 IETMSGGSQY
-186 QWISRGGVGSIETM
+186 ISSGGVGSIETM
-200 KSGNQSVG
+200 NRGGQ
-208 TNGTG
+208 G
-213 IIETMSGGTQ
+213 ILS
-223 HIIKSGGVGSIGT
+223 GVGSIGT
-236 MYNAA
+236 MNSGGV
-241 QNITSGVGSI
+241 QNVSDYGGTGIIGTVSNGSQFVGTSGYGSI
-251 DIMSGGRQF
+251 GILNG
-260 ISSGASG
+260 SSGLQEIYYSG
-267 SINILSIGNQSVYGG
+267 AGVIGTMNDGLQYAYRGGTCIIGTMEGGVQRGSLVYIDTINNGLQEINSS
-282 GVGSIGTMSGGGQ
+282 GVGSIGTMSGGKQ
-295 VIKSG
+295 EVSKG
-300 GNGSIN
+300 GTGNIGI
-306 TMNGGNQYISGGGN
+306 MNGGSQYITSAIGSISTMDSGY
-320 GSVETM
+320 
-326 NSGNQMIK
+326 Q
-334 SGGNVSVNTMNGGNQ
+334 NV
-349 YISSGGNGSV
+349 YSSGGE
-359 NTIYGGIQ
+359 GI
-367 YISSGGNGS
+367 IG
-376 VNTMNGG
+376 T
-383 NQYISSGGNGSV
+383 
-395 ETMNNGMQSG
+395 
-405 AGNMSISVMNGGTQT
+405 MNGGTQT
-420 IINTGSGSINV
+420 FLYDAGGSIGTMNNGKQAGAANMSIDV
-431 MNGGEQ
+431 MNGGLQVNDGGSAYSANIGTMNGGSQVLTFAATGNIGVMNDGEQ
-437 QINSSAV
+437 QIKNSAV

-464 KETTINGGTQLV
+464 KDTIINGGTQLV

-481 QNNIVNSGEQII
+481 QNNTV
-493 SGGKVT
+493 
-499 DTTINGGTQIIS
+499 NGGTQIIS

-523 VMLFENSAATVND
+523 VMLFENATATVDD

-542 EMLFGSAD
+542 EMLFGSAA
-550 AYKITSLNF
+550 AYSITSLNF
-559 NGGTVDLTENA
+559 NGGTVDLTEND
-570 SPNYQTL
+570 STVYQTL
-577 TLENYSG
+577 KLEHYSG

-594 FKAVSGDTVVINSAT
+594 FKAVSGDTVVINNAD

-623 ESAVSEDT
+623 ESAVSEDN
-631 PLLLVTVSSG
+631 PLLLVTVNGG

-657 YNPEIAEGDEIGKAA
+657 YNPEIAEGNEINRGD
-672 NSYYL
+672 NEFYL

-865 NYTTDRGTKVSV
+865 NYTTDRGIKVSV

>member
-36 VQPEAMRPAPQAQ
+36 VQPEAVRPAPQAQ

-68 ARAEAAFIN
+68 ARAEAAQSITVN
-77 VTSGQTISSAS
+77 SGETSSFESWGSGWDDEMNISGGTGI
-88 IGYGTYMYISSGGTG
+88 IGTMNGGFQNISSGGTG
-103 IIGENKEGY
+103 IIDTANGDYQNIYSGGTGIIGTMNAAFYQTIGSSAYGSIGILNSSSGTQEVSSGGTGIIGTMNDGVQYAYRGGTCIIGTMEGGAQRGSLVY
-112 QGVFSGG
+112 IDTINNGLQEINRSG
-119 VGSIGTMASGMAGA
+119 VGSAGTMNGGT
-133 QNISS
+133 QIVSS
-138 GGQGFIEIMIDGN
+138 V
-151 QTAYGGTGNITTMNG
+151 ATGNIETMNGGGQSVSGGIGSVGILNSGYQAVYSSGVGVIGTINDGVQEVHSNAIGSIGIMNSCGTQHVKSSGIGSIETMNG
-166 GYQVVYNS
+166 GYQMVS
-174 GSGHIETMSGGY
+174 TGG
-186 QWISRGGVGSIETM
+186 I
-200 KSGNQSVG
+200 
-208 TNGTG
+208 
-213 IIETMSGGTQ
+213 
-223 HIIKSGGVGSIGT
+223 GSIGT
-236 MYNAA
+236 MNDGL
-241 QNITSGVGSI
+241 QTLNGSGEASI
-251 DIMSGGRQF
+251 STMNGGTQLLLKD
-260 ISSGASG
+260 S
-267 SINILSIGNQSVYGG
+267 
-282 GVGSIGTMSGGGQ
+282 GSIGTM
-295 VIKSG
+295 
-300 GNGSIN
+300 NG
-306 TMNGGNQYISGGGN
+306 
-320 GSVETM
+320 
-326 NSGNQMIK
+326 
-334 SGGNVSVNTMNGGNQ
+334 
-349 YISSGGNGSV
+349 
-359 NTIYGGIQ
+359 
-367 YISSGGNGS
+367 
-376 VNTMNGG
+376 
-383 NQYISSGGNGSV
+383 
-395 ETMNNGMQSG
+395 GMQSLSS
-405 AGNMSISVMNGGTQT
+405 A
-420 IINTGSGSINV
+420 TGSIGV

-437 QINSSAV
+437 QINKSAV
-444 GIISSLNGGTQ
+444 GIISSLNGGEQ
-455 ILNGDSATA
+455 IVS
-464 KETTINGGTQLV
+464 GGT
-476 QNGTA
+476 A
-481 QNNIVNSGEQII
+481 ME
-493 SGGKVT
+493 
-499 DTTINGGTQIIS
+499 TTINGGTQIII

-523 VMLFENSAATVND
+523 VMLFENDAATVND
-536 VTMNGG
+536 VNMNGG
-542 EMLFGSAD
+542 EMLFGSAA
-550 AYKITSLNF
+550 AYSITSLNF

-570 SPNYQTL
+570 STDYQTL
-577 TLENYSG
+577 KLENYSG

-594 FKAVSGDTVVINSAT
+594 FAAENSDKVEINSAT

-623 ESAVSEDT
+623 ASTISET
-631 PLLLVTVSSG
+631 NPLLLVTVSNGS
-641 NATFTGKSLN
+641 ATFTGKSLN

-657 YNPEIAEGDEIGKAA
+657 YNPKIAEGDEIGKIA

-720 SNDGADGVW
+720 SNDDADGVW

-926 LTMEKDYGDTWY
+926 LTMEKDYGDTWC

>member
-36 VQPEAMRPAPQAQ
+36 VQPEAVRPAPQAQ

-68 ARAEAAFIN
+68 ARAEAENIT
-77 VTSGQTISSAS
+77 VSSGQIISVQTISDNNSMVVNNGGVG
-88 IGYGTYMYISSGGTG
+88 IIDDMGYGGNQLVSYGGIGSIVNFSNNGAQSVYSGGTG
-103 IIGENKEGY
+103 YVETLNAEGAAQHVDGGNGSITVITTGY
-112 QGVFSGG
+112 QS
-119 VGSIGTMASGMAGA
+119 
-133 QNISS
+133 
-138 GGQGFIEIMIDGN
+138 
-151 QTAYGGTGNITTMNG
+151 
-166 GYQVVYNS
+166 VYS
-174 GSGHIETMSGGY
+174 
-186 QWISRGGVGSIETM
+186 GGVGSIETM
-200 KSGNQSVG
+200 NGGDQGIWEGVGTIENMNGGAQNVAKDAYGYIGTMNEGRQRVSRGGIGNIETMKGGNQSVG
-208 TNGTG
+208 TNGIG

-223 HIIKSGGVGSIGT
+223 HISNGGVGSVGTMYDGAQRISAGTGIIDVMSGGNQSVDGVGSIGI
-236 MYNAA
+236 MYDGA
-241 QNITSGVGSI
+241 QFVASKGNVGI
-251 DIMSGGRQF
+251 
-260 ISSGASG
+260 
-267 SINILSIGNQSVYGG
+267 
-282 GVGSIGTMSGGGQ
+282 IGTMNGGKQ
-295 VIKSG
+295 ELNYG
-300 GNGSIN
+300 GNGSIGIMN
-306 TMNGGNQYISGGGN
+306 NGQQSGVGNMSIDVMNGGLQVNEGGSMYSANIGTMNGGSQVLTFAATGN
-320 GSVETM
+320 IG
-326 NSGNQMIK
+326 
-334 SGGNVSVNTMNGGNQ
+334 
-349 YISSGGNGSV
+349 
-359 NTIYGGIQ
+359 
-367 YISSGGNGS
+367 
-376 VNTMNGG
+376 
-383 NQYISSGGNGSV
+383 
-395 ETMNNGMQSG
+395 
-405 AGNMSISVMNGGTQT
+405 VMND
-420 IINTGSGSINV
+420 
-431 MNGGEQ
+431 GEQ
-437 QINSSAV
+437 QIGGTAV

-455 ILNGDSATA
+455 ILNGASATA
-464 KETTINGGTQLV
+464 KETIINGGTQLV

-481 QNNIVNSGEQII
+481 QDNTV
-493 SGGKVT
+493 
-499 DTTINGGTQIIS
+499 NGGTQIIS
-511 GGVVSGNTVNAG
+511 GGVVSDNTVNAG
-523 VMLFENSAATVND
+523 VMLFEGSGAKVND
-536 VTMNGG
+536 VAMNGG
-542 EMLFGSAD
+542 EMLFGSAA
-550 AYKITSLNF
+550 AYSISALKF

-570 SPNYQTL
+570 SADYQTL

-584 SGGTFKLDAD
+584 NGGTFKLDAD
-594 FKAVSGDTVVINSAT
+594 FEAVSGDKVVINNAN

-623 ESAVSEDT
+623 ASAVSEDN
-631 PLLLVTVSSG
+631 PLLLVTVNNGS
-641 NATFTGKSLN
+641 ATFTGKSLN

-657 YNPEIAEGDEIGKAA
+657 YNPEIAEGDEI
-672 NSYYL
+672 NQNPNEFYL

-891 GQQLENGSDV
+891 DQQLENGSDV

>member
-36 VQPEAMRPAPQAQ
+36 VQPEALRPAPQAQ

-68 ARAEAAFIN
+68 ARAEAAPQNITVN
-77 VTSGQTISSAS
+77 DGETSSADSFTDRYDSMTINSGGTGS
-88 IGYGTYMYISSGGTG
+88 IGTMNDGSQFISSGGTG
-103 IIGENKEGY
+103 IIDTMNGGGQYISNGGTAIIGTMNANFY
-112 QGVFSGG
+112 QSIGSSAY
-119 VGSIGTMASGMAGA
+119 GSIGIF
-133 QNISS
+133 NHSS
-138 GGQGFIEIMIDGN
+138 GVQEVV
-151 QTAYGGTGNITTMNG
+151 GGTGNIGTMNDGCQFGYAGGTCIIGTMEGGAQRGSLVYIETINNGSQGIYRSGVGSAGTMNDGTQTVSKGGTGNIGIMNGGYQEVSSVSTGIIETMNG
-166 GYQVVYNS
+166 GYQEVS
-174 GSGHIETMSGGY
+174 SAA
-186 QWISRGGVGSIETM
+186 
-200 KSGNQSVG
+200 
-208 TNGTG
+208 TG
-213 IIETMSGGTQ
+213 IIETMNGGSQYITGA
-223 HIIKSGGVGSIGT
+223 IGSI
-236 MYNAA
+236 
-241 QNITSGVGSI
+241 S
-251 DIMSGGRQF
+251 
-260 ISSGASG
+260 
-267 SINILSIGNQSVYGG
+267 
-282 GVGSIGTMSGGGQ
+282 
-295 VIKSG
+295 
-300 GNGSIN
+300 
-306 TMNGGNQYISGGGN
+306 
-320 GSVETM
+320 TM
-326 NSGNQMIK
+326 NSGYQ
-334 SGGNVSVNTMNGGNQ
+334 NV
-349 YISSGGNGSV
+349 YSSGGE
-359 NTIYGGIQ
+359 GI
-367 YISSGGNGS
+367 IG
-376 VNTMNGG
+376 T
-383 NQYISSGGNGSV
+383 
-395 ETMNNGMQSG
+395 
-405 AGNMSISVMNGGTQT
+405 MNGGTQT
-420 IINTGSGSINV
+420 FLFGAGGSIGTMNNGRQAGAANMSIDV
-431 MNGGEQ
+431 MNSGIQFNDGGSMYSANIGTMNGGRQELTFAATGNIGVMNDGEQ
-437 QINSSAV
+437 QIGGTAV

-464 KETTINGGTQLV
+464 KDTTINGGVQLV

-481 QNNIVNSGEQII
+481 QNNTV
-493 SGGKVT
+493 
-499 DTTINGGTQIIS
+499 NGGTQIIS
-511 GGVVSGNTVNAG
+511 GGVVSDNTVNAG
-523 VMLFENSAATVND
+523 VMLFENAAATVND
-536 VTMNGG
+536 VAMNGG
-542 EMLFGSAD
+542 EMLFGSAN
-550 AYKITSLNF
+550 AYSITSLNF

-570 SPNYQTL
+570 STDYQTL

-594 FKAVSGDTVVINSAT
+594 FEAVSGDKVVINSAT

-623 ESAVSEDT
+623 ASTISEDN

-657 YNPEIAEGDEIGKAA
+657 YNPEIAEGNEIGETP

>member
-36 VQPEAMRPAPQAQ
+36 LQPEAMRPAPQAQ
-49 PLEYTVLPQVLQ
+49 PLEYTVLPQFLQ

-68 ARAEAAFIN
+68 ARAEAAPQNITVN
-77 VTSGQTISSAS
+77 DGETSSAES
-88 IGYGTYMYISSGGTG
+88 FNSRNDSMTINSGGTG
-103 IIGENKEGY
+103 IIDTMNGGSQY
-112 QGVFSGG
+112 ISSGG
-119 VGSIGTMASGMAGA
+119 FGSIETMNSGGQGILSGA
-133 QNISS
+133 TGSIATMNSGVQNISS
-138 GGQGFIEIMIDGN
+138 GGGTGIIGTVINGSQFVITSGYGSIGILNGSNGLQEIYKSGVGVIGTMNDGVQYAYRGGTCIIGTMEGGAQRGSLVYIETINNGSQGIYPSGVGTAGTMNGGT
-151 QTAYGGTGNITTMNG
+151 QTVSVGGTGNIGIMNS
-166 GYQVVYNS
+166 GYQEVRNAATGSIGIMIS
-174 GSGHIETMSGGY
+174 GEQDVSSAATGSIETMSGGSQY
-186 QWISRGGVGSIETM
+186 ISSGGVGSIETM
-200 KSGNQSVG
+200 NGGGQSV
-208 TNGTG
+208 
-213 IIETMSGGTQ
+213 SGG
-223 HIIKSGGVGSIGT
+223 IGSVGILNSGYQAVYSSGVGVIGTINDGVQEVHSNATGSIGIMNSLGT
-236 MYNAA
+236 
-241 QNITSGVGSI
+241 QNVYSSGIGSI
-251 DIMSGGRQF
+251 E
-260 ISSGASG
+260 
-267 SINILSIGNQSVYGG
+267 
-282 GVGSIGTMSGGGQ
+282 
-295 VIKSG
+295 
-300 GNGSIN
+300 
-306 TMNGGNQYISGGGN
+306 TMNGGWQT
-320 GSVETM
+320 V
-326 NSGNQMIK
+326 
-334 SGGNVSVNTMNGGNQ
+334 
-349 YISSGGNGSV
+349 SSGANGNI
-359 NTIYGGIQ
+359 N
-367 YISSGGNGS
+367 
-376 VNTMNGG
+376 
-383 NQYISSGGNGSV
+383 
-395 ETMNNGMQSG
+395 
-405 AGNMSISVMNGGTQT
+405 VMNGGTQY
-420 IINTGSGSINV
+420 IMKTGSGSINV
-431 MNGGEQ
+431 MNDGEQ

-455 ILNGDSATA
+455 IISGDSATA
-464 KETTINGGTQLV
+464 KDTTINGGTQLV
-476 QNGTA
+476 QRGTA
-481 QNNIVNSGEQII
+481 QNNTV
-493 SGGKVT
+493 
-499 DTTINGGTQIIS
+499 NGGTQIII
-511 GGVVSGNTVNAG
+511 GGAVSGNTVNAG
-523 VMLFENSAATVND
+523 VMLFEGSGAKVND
-536 VTMNGG
+536 VAMNGG

-550 AYKITSLNF
+550 AYNITSLNF

-570 SPNYQTL
+570 STDYQTL

-594 FKAVSGDTVVINSAT
+594 FATGSADSVVINSAT

-623 ESAVSEDT
+623 ASAVSET
-631 PLLLVTVSSG
+631 NPLLLVTVSNGS
-641 NATFTGKSLN
+641 ATFTGKSLN

-657 YNPEIAEGDEIGKAA
+657 YNPEIAEGSEIKQDA
-672 NSYYL
+672 NKFYL

>member
-36 VQPEAMRPAPQAQ
+36 VQPEAMLPAPQAQ

-68 ARAEAAFIN
+68 ARAEGAPQNITVNDGETSSADSFTDRYDSMTIN
-77 VTSGQTISSAS
+77 SGGTGSIGTMNNGTQTISSGGFGS
-88 IGYGTYMYISSGGTG
+88 IETMNGGGQG
-103 IIGENKEGY
+103 IH
-112 QGVFSGG
+112 SG
-119 VGSIGTMASGMAGA
+119 VGSIGTM
-133 QNISS
+133 NS
-138 GGQGFIEIMIDGN
+138 GGVQNVSD
-151 QTAYGGTGNITTMNG
+151 YGGTGIIGIVSNGSQFVGTSGYGSIGILNGNSGLQEIYKSGVGVIGTMNDGVQYAYGAGTCIIGTMEGGAQRGSLVYIDTINNGSQGIYSAGVGSAGTMNG
-166 GYQVVYNS
+166 GKQTVGIGATGSIGIMNGGMQQVNKGATGNIGTMNDGVQIIS
-174 GSGHIETMSGGY
+174 SAATGSIETMSGGSQY
-186 QWISRGGVGSIETM
+186 ISSGGVGSIETM
-200 KSGNQSVG
+200 N
-208 TNGTG
+208 
-213 IIETMSGGTQ
+213 
-223 HIIKSGGVGSIGT
+223 
-236 MYNAA
+236 
-241 QNITSGVGSI
+241 
-251 DIMSGGRQF
+251 
-260 ISSGASG
+260 
-267 SINILSIGNQSVYGG
+267 
-282 GVGSIGTMSGGGQ
+282 GGGQ
-295 VIKSG
+295 SVSG
-300 GNGSIN
+300 AIGSI
-306 TMNGGNQYISGGGN
+306 S
-320 GSVETM
+320 TM
-326 NSGNQMIK
+326 NSGYQ
-334 SGGNVSVNTMNGGNQ
+334 NV
-349 YISSGGNGSV
+349 YSSGGE
-359 NTIYGGIQ
+359 GI
-367 YISSGGNGS
+367 IG
-376 VNTMNGG
+376 T
-383 NQYISSGGNGSV
+383 
-395 ETMNNGMQSG
+395 
-405 AGNMSISVMNGGTQT
+405 MNGGTQT
-420 IINTGSGSINV
+420 FLYDAGGSIGTMNNGKQAGAANMSIDV
-431 MNGGEQ
+431 MNGGLQVNDGGSAYSANIGTMNGGSQVLTFAATGNIGVMNDGEQ
-437 QINSSAV
+437 QIGGTAV

-464 KETTINGGTQLV
+464 KDTIINGGVQLV

-481 QNNIVNSGEQII
+481 QNNTV
-493 SGGKVT
+493 
-499 DTTINGGTQIIS
+499 NGGTQIIS
-511 GGVVSGNTVNAG
+511 GGAVSGNTVNAG
-523 VMLFENSAATVND
+523 VMLFENAAATVND
-536 VTMNGG
+536 VNMNGG
-542 EMLFGSAD
+542 EMLFGSAA
-550 AYKITSLNF
+550 AYNINTLNF
-559 NGGTVDLTENA
+559 KGGTVDLTENA
-570 SPNYQTL
+570 STVYQTL

-594 FKAVSGDTVVINSAT
+594 FATGSADSVEINNAN

-623 ESAVSEDT
+623 ASAVSET
-631 PLLLVTVSSG
+631 NPLLLVTVNGG

-651 GGGLYE
+651 GGGLYG
-657 YNPEIAEGDEIGKAA
+657 YNPEIAEGGEIGKTD

>member
-49 PLEYTVLPQVLQ
+49 PLEYTVLPQALQ

-68 ARAEAAFIN
+68 ARAEAAQN
-77 VTSGQTISSAS
+77 MTVSNGESGNLDS
-88 IGYGTYMYISSGGTG
+88 IGNGDWMSVLQGGTGIIGIMNGGSQNINSGGVGSVGIMNDGVQRISSGGTG
-103 IIGENKEGY
+103 IIDVMNSGSGAQYISNGGTGIIGTMNANFYQSIASGAYASIGIFNHSSGIQQVVGATGNIGTMNDGCQFGYAGGTCIIGTMEGGIQRGELAYIDTINNGLQEIY
-112 QGVFSGG
+112 SSG
-119 VGSIGTMASGMAGA
+119 VGSAG
-133 QNISS
+133 
-138 GGQGFIEIMIDGN
+138 
-151 QTAYGGTGNITTMNG
+151 TMNG
-166 GYQVVYNS
+166 GIQ
-174 GSGHIETMSGGY
+174 E
-186 QWISRGGVGSIETM
+186 VG
-200 KSGNQSVG
+200 KS
-208 TNGTG
+208 GTG
-213 IIETMSGGTQ
+213 IIGT
-223 HIIKSGGVGSIGT
+223 
-236 MYNAA
+236 
-241 QNITSGVGSI
+241 
-251 DIMSGGRQF
+251 
-260 ISSGASG
+260 
-267 SINILSIGNQSVYGG
+267 
-282 GVGSIGTMSGGGQ
+282 
-295 VIKSG
+295 
-300 GNGSIN
+300 
-306 TMNGGNQYISGGGN
+306 
-320 GSVETM
+320 
-326 NSGNQMIK
+326 
-334 SGGNVSVNTMNGGNQ
+334 
-349 YISSGGNGSV
+349 
-359 NTIYGGIQ
+359 
-367 YISSGGNGS
+367 
-376 VNTMNGG
+376 
-383 NQYISSGGNGSV
+383 
-395 ETMNNGMQSG
+395 
-405 AGNMSISVMNGGTQT
+405 MNGGTQT
-420 IINTGSGSINV
+420 FLYDAGGSIGTMNNGKQAGAANMSIDV
-431 MNGGEQ
+431 MNGGLQSNDGGSAYSANIGTMNGGSQVLTFAATGNIGVMNDGEQ
-437 QINSSAV
+437 QINNSAV

-464 KETTINGGTQLV
+464 K
-476 QNGTA
+476 
-481 QNNIVNSGEQII
+481 
-493 SGGKVT
+493 
-499 DTTINGGTQIIS
+499 DTTINGGTQIII
-511 GGVVSGNTVNAG
+511 GGAVSGNTVNAG
-523 VMLFENSAATVND
+523 VMLFENADATVDD

-542 EMLFGSAD
+542 EMLFGSAN
-550 AYKITSLNF
+550 AYSIDTLNF

-570 SPNYQTL
+570 STDYQTL
-577 TLENYSG
+577 KLENYSG

-594 FKAVSGDTVVINSAT
+594 FAAENSDKVEINSAT

-623 ESAVSEDT
+623 ASTISET
-631 PLLLVTVSSG
+631 NPLLLVTVSNGS
-641 NATFTGKSLN
+641 ATFTGKSLN

-657 YNPEIAEGDEIGKAA
+657 YNPEIAEGSEINQDPNKF
-672 NSYYL
+672 YL

>member
-36 VQPEAMRPAPQAQ
+36 VQPEALRPAPQAQ

-68 ARAEAAFIN
+68 ARAEAAPQNITVN
-77 VTSGQTISSAS
+77 DGETSSADSFTDRYDSMTINSGGTGS
-88 IGYGTYMYISSGGTG
+88 IGTMNDGSQFISSGGTG
-103 IIGENKEGY
+103 IIDTMNGGGQYISNGGTAIIGTMNANFY
-112 QGVFSGG
+112 QSIGSSAY
-119 VGSIGTMASGMAGA
+119 GSIGIF
-133 QNISS
+133 NHSS
-138 GGQGFIEIMIDGN
+138 GVQEVI
-151 QTAYGGTGNITTMNG
+151 GGTGNIGTMNDGCQFGYAGGTCIIGTMEGGAQRGSLVYIETINNGSQGIYRSGVGSAGTMNDGTQTVSKGGTGNIGIMNG
-166 GYQVVYNS
+166 GYQEVS
-174 GSGHIETMSGGY
+174 SAATGSIGIMNGGY
-186 QWISRGGVGSIETM
+186 QEVSSAAT
-200 KSGNQSVG
+200 GN
-208 TNGTG
+208 
-213 IIETMSGGTQ
+213 I
-223 HIIKSGGVGSIGT
+223 
-236 MYNAA
+236 
-241 QNITSGVGSI
+241 
-251 DIMSGGRQF
+251 
-260 ISSGASG
+260 
-267 SINILSIGNQSVYGG
+267 
-282 GVGSIGTMSGGGQ
+282 
-295 VIKSG
+295 
-300 GNGSIN
+300 
-306 TMNGGNQYISGGGN
+306 
-320 GSVETM
+320 ETM
-326 NSGNQMIK
+326 NSGSQYITGAIG
-334 SGGNVSVNTMNGGNQ
+334 SISTMNSGYQNV
-349 YISSGGNGSV
+349 YSSGGE
-359 NTIYGGIQ
+359 GI
-367 YISSGGNGS
+367 IG
-376 VNTMNGG
+376 T
-383 NQYISSGGNGSV
+383 
-395 ETMNNGMQSG
+395 
-405 AGNMSISVMNGGTQT
+405 MNGGTQT
-420 IINTGSGSINV
+420 FLFGAGGSIGTMNNGRQAGAANMSIDV
-431 MNGGEQ
+431 MNSGIQFNDGGSMYSANIGTMNGGRQELTFAATGNIGVMNDGEQ
-437 QINSSAV
+437 QIGGTAV

-464 KETTINGGTQLV
+464 KDTTINGGVQLV

-481 QNNIVNSGEQII
+481 QNNTV
-493 SGGKVT
+493 
-499 DTTINGGTQIIS
+499 NGGTQIIS
-511 GGVVSGNTVNAG
+511 GGVVSDNTVNAG
-523 VMLFENSAATVND
+523 VMLFENAAATVND
-536 VTMNGG
+536 VAMNGG
-542 EMLFGSAD
+542 EMLFGSAA
-550 AYKITSLNF
+550 AYSITSLNF

-570 SPNYQTL
+570 STDYQTL

-594 FKAVSGDTVVINSAT
+594 FATSSADSVVINSAT

-623 ESAVSEDT
+623 ASTVSET
-631 PLLLVTVSSG
+631 NPLLLVTVSSG

-657 YNPEIAEGDEIGKAA
+657 YNPEIAEGSEINQDA
-672 NSYYL
+672 NKFYL

>member
-68 ARAEAAFIN
+68 ARAEAENITVN
-77 VTSGQTISSAS
+77 SGQIISVQTISDNNSMVVNNGGVG
-88 IGYGTYMYISSGGTG
+88 IIDDMGYGGNQLVSYGGIGSIVNFSNNGAQSVYSGGTG
-103 IIGENKEGY
+103 YVETLNADGASQWVIGGIGSITVITTGY
-112 QGVFSGG
+112 QS
-119 VGSIGTMASGMAGA
+119 
-133 QNISS
+133 
-138 GGQGFIEIMIDGN
+138 
-151 QTAYGGTGNITTMNG
+151 
-166 GYQVVYNS
+166 VYS
-174 GSGHIETMSGGY
+174 
-186 QWISRGGVGSIETM
+186 GGVGSIETM
-200 KSGNQSVG
+200 NSGDQGIREGVG
-208 TNGTG
+208 TIENMNGGAQYVGKDADGYIGTMNGGQQRVSRSGIGNIETMNGGTQTVDTNGTG
-213 IIETMSGGTQ
+213 IIKIMSAGMQ
-223 HIIKSGGVGSIGT
+223 DIIASNGVGIIGT
-236 MYNAA
+236 MNDG
-241 QNITSGVGSI
+241 QQ
-251 DIMSGGRQF
+251 R
-260 ISSGASG
+260 
-267 SINILSIGNQSVYGG
+267 IGYGYG
-282 GVGSIGTMSGGGQ
+282 N
-295 VIKSG
+295 SG
-300 GNGSIN
+300 GN
-306 TMNGGNQYISGGGN
+306 
-320 GSVETM
+320 
-326 NSGNQMIK
+326 
-334 SGGNVSVNTMNGGNQ
+334 
-349 YISSGGNGSV
+349 
-359 NTIYGGIQ
+359 
-367 YISSGGNGS
+367 
-376 VNTMNGG
+376 
-383 NQYISSGGNGSV
+383 
-395 ETMNNGMQSG
+395 
-405 AGNMSISVMNGGTQT
+405 
-420 IINTGSGSINV
+420 GSINV
-431 MNGGEQ
+431 MNGGTQSLTSAATGNIGVMNDGQ
-437 QINSSAV
+437 QKISGSAVGIISSLNGGTQNVTAAGTGNIGVMNDGQQKISGSAV

-455 ILNGDSATA
+455 ILNGASAMA
-464 KETTINGGTQLV
+464 KETIINGGTQFV

-481 QNNIVNSGEQII
+481 QDNTV
-493 SGGKVT
+493 
-499 DTTINGGTQIIS
+499 NGGTQIIS
-511 GGVVSGNTVNAG
+511 GGVVSGNIVNAG
-523 VMLFENSAATVND
+523 VMLFENAAATVND

-542 EMLFGSAD
+542 EMLFGSAA
-550 AYKITSLNF
+550 AYSISALNF

-570 SPNYQTL
+570 STDYQTL
-577 TLENYSG
+577 KLENYSG

-594 FKAVSGDTVVINSAT
+594 FAAVSGDKVEITSAN

-623 ESAVSEDT
+623 ESAVSET
-631 PLLLVTVSSG
+631 NPLLLVTVSNGS
-641 NATFTGKSLN
+641 ATFTGKSLN

-657 YNPEIAEGDEIGKAA
+657 YNPEIAEGSEINRDA
-672 NSYYL
+672 NEFYL

>member
-49 PLEYTVLPQVLQ
+49 PLEYTVLPQALQ

-68 ARAEAAFIN
+68 ARAEAAPQNITVN
-77 VTSGQTISSAS
+77 DGETSSADS
-88 IGYGTYMYISSGGTG
+88 FTDRYDS
-103 IIGENKEGY
+103 
-112 QGVFSGG
+112 
-119 VGSIGTMASGMAGA
+119 MAI
-133 QNISS
+133 N
-138 GGQGFIEIMIDGN
+138 
-151 QTAYGGTGNITTMNG
+151 
-166 GYQVVYNS
+166 
-174 GSGHIETMSGGY
+174 
-186 QWISRGGVGSIETM
+186 
-200 KSGNQSVG
+200 
-208 TNGTG
+208 
-213 IIETMSGGTQ
+213 
-223 HIIKSGGVGSIGT
+223 SGGVGSIGT
-236 MYNAA
+236 MYSGVQYIN
-241 QNITSGVGSI
+241 SGGVGSVGI
-251 DIMSGGRQF
+251 KNGGTQI
-260 ISSGASG
+260 ISSGGTGIIDVMNSG
-267 SINILSIGNQSVYGG
+267 GGQNISNGGTGIIGTMNTDFYQTIVSGAYASIGIFNHSNGIQEVIGG
-282 GVGSIGTMSGGGQ
+282 TANIGTMNDGVQFGFAGGTCIIGTMEGGIQRGELAYIETINSGLQEIYSSGVGSIGTMNSGTQEVGRDGTGNIGIMNGGYQDVSSAATGSIGIMNGGSQYAYSGGYLSVDVMNGGSQ
-295 VIKSG
+295 DIRQGSG
-300 GNGSIN
+300 SADIG
-306 TMNGGNQYISGGGN
+306 TMNGGVQNIQYGASGGIG
-320 GSVETM
+320 
-326 NSGNQMIK
+326 
-334 SGGNVSVNTMNGGNQ
+334 
-349 YISSGGNGSV
+349 
-359 NTIYGGIQ
+359 
-367 YISSGGNGS
+367 
-376 VNTMNGG
+376 
-383 NQYISSGGNGSV
+383 
-395 ETMNNGMQSG
+395 TMNNGTQNA
-405 AGNMSISVMNGGTQT
+405 AGNMSIDVMNGGLQYNSGGSMFNANIGTMNGGRQELT
-420 IINTGSGSINV
+420 FAATGNIGV
-431 MNGGEQ
+431 MNDGEQ
-437 QINSSAV
+437 QIGGTAV

-455 ILNGDSATA
+455 ILNGASATA
-464 KETTINGGTQLV
+464 KETIINGGTQLV

-481 QNNIVNSGEQII
+481 QNNTV
-493 SGGKVT
+493 
-499 DTTINGGTQIIS
+499 NGGTQIIS
-511 GGVVSGNTVNAG
+511 GGAVSVNTVNAG
-523 VMLFENSAATVND
+523 VMLFENAAARVND
-536 VTMNGG
+536 VAMNGG
-542 EMLFGSAD
+542 EMLFGSAA
-550 AYKITSLNF
+550 AYSISALNF

-570 SPNYQTL
+570 SADYQTL

-594 FKAVSGDTVVINSAT
+594 FAAVSGDKVEITNAN

-623 ESAVSEDT
+623 ESAVSEDN

-657 YNPEIAEGDEIGKAA
+657 YNPEIAEGDEIGKTA

-818 GDFPDSADYR
+818 GDFPDSAVYR

-920 AANGDA
+920 AANDDA

>member
-36 VQPEAMRPAPQAQ
+36 LQPEAVRPAPQAQ
-49 PLEYTVLPQVLQ
+49 PLEYTVLPQALQ

-68 ARAEAAFIN
+68 ARAEAAPQNITVNDGESSSADSFSAGDAMSIN
-77 VTSGQTISSAS
+77 SGGTGSIGTMNGGSQNINSGGVGSVGIKNGGTQIISS
-88 IGYGTYMYISSGGTG
+88 GGTGIIDVMNSGGGQYISSGGTG
-103 IIGENKEGY
+103 IIGTVNTNFY
-112 QGVFSGG
+112 QSISSAYA
-119 VGSIGTMASGMAGA
+119 SIGIL
-133 QNISS
+133 NHR
-138 GGQGFIEIMIDGN
+138 DGV
-151 QTAYGGTGNITTMNG
+151 QQVIGGTGNIGTMNDGTQFGYAGGTCIIGTMEGGIQRGSLAYIDTINNGLQEIYPSGVGSAGTMNG
-166 GYQVVYNS
+166 GTQEVAKGGTGNIGIMNG
-174 GSGHIETMSGGY
+174 GSQHVD
-186 QWISRGGVGSIETM
+186 R
-200 KSGNQSVG
+200 
-208 TNGTG
+208 GTG
-213 IIETMSGGTQ
+213 IIDIMNDGQQRVSKDLNNNVGTGIIGTMNGGMQ
-223 HIIKSGGVGSIGT
+223 EIINDVGSIG
-236 MYNAA
+236 
-241 QNITSGVGSI
+241 
-251 DIMSGGRQF
+251 IMNNGMQSV
-260 ISSGASG
+260 SAGASG
-267 SINILSIGNQSVYGG
+267 SID
-282 GVGSIGTMSGGGQ
+282 
-295 VIKSG
+295 
-300 GNGSIN
+300 
-306 TMNGGNQYISGGGN
+306 
-320 GSVETM
+320 
-326 NSGNQMIK
+326 
-334 SGGNVSVNTMNGGNQ
+334 
-349 YISSGGNGSV
+349 
-359 NTIYGGIQ
+359 
-367 YISSGGNGS
+367 
-376 VNTMNGG
+376 
-383 NQYISSGGNGSV
+383 
-395 ETMNNGMQSG
+395 TMNNGMQSG
-405 AGNMSISVMNGGTQT
+405 SGNMSISVMNGGTQSLT
-420 IINTGSGSINV
+420 SAATGNIGV
-431 MNGGEQ
+431 MNDGEQ
-437 QINSSAV
+437 QIGGTAV
-444 GIISSLNGGTQ
+444 GIVSSLNGGTQ
-455 ILNGDSATA
+455 ILNGASATA
-464 KETTINGGTQLV
+464 KDTTINGGVQLV

-481 QNNIVNSGEQII
+481 QDNTV
-493 SGGKVT
+493 
-499 DTTINGGTQIIS
+499 NGGTQIIS
-511 GGVVSGNTVNAG
+511 GGVVSGNIVNAG
-523 VMLFENSAATVND
+523 VMLFENSAATVSN

-542 EMLFGSAD
+542 EMLFGSAN
-550 AYKITSLNF
+550 AYSISSLNF

-570 SPNYQTL
+570 STGYQTL
-577 TLENYSG
+577 TLEKYSG

-594 FKAVSGDTVVINSAT
+594 FAAVSGDKVEITNAN

-623 ESAVSEDT
+623 ESAVSEDN
-631 PLLLVTVSSG
+631 PLLLVTVSNGS
-641 NATFTGKSLN
+641 ATFTGKSLN

-657 YNPEIAEGDEIGKAA
+657 YNPEIAEGNEINRDA
-672 NSYYL
+672 NEFYL

-901 YIKANLLHEFGGES
+901 YIKANLMHEFGGES

>member
-36 VQPEAMRPAPQAQ
+36 LQPEAVRPAPQAQ

-68 ARAEAAFIN
+68 ARAEAAPQNITVN
-77 VTSGQTISSAS
+77 DGQSSSADSFSAGDAMSINSGGTGS
-88 IGYGTYMYISSGGTG
+88 IGTMNSGSQYISSGGIGSIETMNNGGQGILSGATGSIATMNNGVQNISSGGGTG
-103 IIGENKEGY
+103 IIGTVINGSQYVITSGYGSIGILNGNNGLQEIYNSGVGVIGTMNDGLQYEYGGGTCIIGTMEGGAQRGWLVY
-112 QGVFSGG
+112 IDTINNGSQGIYFTG
-119 VGSIGTMASGMAGA
+119 VGSAGTMNSGMQSVG
-133 QNISS
+133 
-138 GGQGFIEIMIDGN
+138 
-151 QTAYGGTGNITTMNG
+151 YGGTGNIGIMNG
-166 GYQVVYNS
+166 GAQIIGTQKISTAATGNIGIMNG
-174 GSGHIETMSGGY
+174 GSQHVD
-186 QWISRGGVGSIETM
+186 R
-200 KSGNQSVG
+200 
-208 TNGTG
+208 GTG
-213 IIETMSGGTQ
+213 IIDIMNGGMQ
-223 HIIKSGGVGSIGT
+223 EIINDVGSIG
-236 MYNAA
+236 
-241 QNITSGVGSI
+241 I
-251 DIMSGGRQF
+251 
-260 ISSGASG
+260 
-267 SINILSIGNQSVYGG
+267 
-282 GVGSIGTMSGGGQ
+282 
-295 VIKSG
+295 
-300 GNGSIN
+300 
-306 TMNGGNQYISGGGN
+306 
-320 GSVETM
+320 
-326 NSGNQMIK
+326 
-334 SGGNVSVNTMNGGNQ
+334 
-349 YISSGGNGSV
+349 
-359 NTIYGGIQ
+359 
-367 YISSGGNGS
+367 
-376 VNTMNGG
+376 
-383 NQYISSGGNGSV
+383 
-395 ETMNNGMQSG
+395 MNNGMQSG
-405 AGNMSISVMNGGTQT
+405 SGNMSISVMNGGTQSLT
-420 IINTGSGSINV
+420 SAATGNIGV
-431 MNGGEQ
+431 MNDGEQ
-437 QINSSAV
+437 QIGGTAV

-455 ILNGDSATA
+455 ILNGASATA
-464 KETTINGGTQLV
+464 KDTIINGGTQLV

-481 QNNIVNSGEQII
+481 QNNTV
-493 SGGKVT
+493 
-499 DTTINGGTQIIS
+499 NGGTQIIS
-511 GGVVSGNTVNAG
+511 SGVVNGNTVNAG
-523 VMLFENSAATVND
+523 VMLFENAAATVNG

-550 AYKITSLNF
+550 AYSIDTLGF

-570 SPNYQTL
+570 STVYQTL
-577 TLENYSG
+577 TLKNYSG

-594 FKAVSGDTVVINSAT
+594 FAAVSGDKVEINNAN

-623 ESAVSEDT
+623 ESAVSEDN
-631 PLLLVTVSSG
+631 PLLLVTVSNGS
-641 NATFTGKSLN
+641 ATFTGKSLN

-657 YNPEIAEGDEIGKAA
+657 YNPEIAEGSEINQDA
-672 NSYYL
+672 NKFYL

>member
-49 PLEYTVLPQVLQ
+49 PLEYTVLPQFLQ

-68 ARAEAAFIN
+68 ARAEAAKNITVN
-77 VTSGQTISSAS
+77 DGETSSADS
-88 IGYGTYMYISSGGTG
+88 FTERSDSMTI
-103 IIGENKEGY
+103 
-112 QGVFSGG
+112 
-119 VGSIGTMASGMAGA
+119 
-133 QNISS
+133 
-138 GGQGFIEIMIDGN
+138 
-151 QTAYGGTGNITTMNG
+151 
-166 GYQVVYNS
+166 NS
-174 GSGHIETMSGGY
+174 G
-186 QWISRGGVGSIETM
+186 
-200 KSGNQSVG
+200 
-208 TNGTG
+208 GTG
-213 IIETMSGGTQ
+213 IIETMNGGSQYISSGGFGSIETMNSGGQGILSGATGSIATMNSGGVQNISSGGGTGIIGTVINGSQFVITSGYGSIGILNGNSGLQEIYKSGVGVIGTMNDGVQYAYRGGTCIIGTMEGGAQRGSLVYIDTINNGSQGIYFAGVGSAGTMNGGTQTVGIGATGNIGIMNGGSQEVSSGATGNIETMNSGGQSVSGGIGSVGILNSGYQAVYSSGVGVIGTINDGVQEVHSNATGSIGIMNSWGTQ
-223 HIIKSGGVGSIGT
+223 HIYSSGIGSIE
-236 MYNAA
+236 
-241 QNITSGVGSI
+241 
-251 DIMSGGRQF
+251 
-260 ISSGASG
+260 
-267 SINILSIGNQSVYGG
+267 
-282 GVGSIGTMSGGGQ
+282 
-295 VIKSG
+295 
-300 GNGSIN
+300 
-306 TMNGGNQYISGGGN
+306 TMNGGSQMVRTGGI

-326 NSGNQMIK
+326 N
-334 SGGNVSVNTMNGGNQ
+334 GGWQTV
-349 YISSGGNGSV
+349 SSGANGNI
-359 NTIYGGIQ
+359 N
-367 YISSGGNGS
+367 
-376 VNTMNGG
+376 
-383 NQYISSGGNGSV
+383 
-395 ETMNNGMQSG
+395 
-405 AGNMSISVMNGGTQT
+405 VMNGGTQF
-420 IINTGSGSINV
+420 IMKTGSGSINV
-431 MNGGEQ
+431 MNDGVQ

-464 KETTINGGTQLV
+464 KDTTINGGVQLV
-476 QNGTA
+476 QGGTA
-481 QNNIVNSGEQII
+481 QNNTV
-493 SGGKVT
+493 
-499 DTTINGGTQIIS
+499 NGGTQIIS
-511 GGVVSGNTVNAG
+511 GGAVSGNTVNAG
-523 VMLFENSAATVND
+523 VMLFEGSGAKVND
-536 VTMNGG
+536 VAMNGG
-542 EMLFGSAD
+542 EMLFGSAA
-550 AYKITSLNF
+550 AYSINTLNF
-559 NGGTVDLTENA
+559 NGGTVDLAENA
-570 SPNYQTL
+570 STVYQTL

-594 FKAVSGDTVVINSAT
+594 FATGSADSVVINSAT

-623 ESAVSEDT
+623 ASTISET
-631 PLLLVTVSSG
+631 NPLLLVTVSSG

-657 YNPEIAEGDEIGKAA
+657 YNPEIAEGGEIGKTD

-720 SNDGADGVW
+720 SNDGADSVW

>member
-36 VQPEAMRPAPQAQ
+36 LQPEAMRPAPQAQ

-61 AVEGMVF
+61 AVEGIVF
-68 ARAEAAFIN
+68 ARAEAAQNMTVSNGESGNLDSISNGDWMSVLQGGTGTIGIMNGGSQNIN
-77 VTSGQTISSAS
+77 
-88 IGYGTYMYISSGGTG
+88 SGGTG
-103 IIGENKEGY
+103 IIDVMN
-112 QGVFSGG
+112 SGAQFISNG
-119 VGSIGTMASGMAGA
+119 GTGIIGTMNANFYQSIGSSAYASIGIF
-133 QNISS
+133 NHSS
-138 GGQGFIEIMIDGN
+138 GIQEVI
-151 QTAYGGTGNITTMNG
+151 GGTGNIGTMNDGVQFGYAGGTCIIGTMEGGIQRGELAYIDTINNGLQEIYSSGVGSAGTMNGGIQEVGKGGTGNIGIMNGGTQIVSSVATGNIETMNG
-166 GYQVVYNS
+166 GYQEVS
-174 GSGHIETMSGGY
+174 SAAT
-186 QWISRGGVGSIETM
+186 
-200 KSGNQSVG
+200 G
-208 TNGTG
+208 T
-213 IIETMSGGTQ
+213 
-223 HIIKSGGVGSIGT
+223 IG
-236 MYNAA
+236 
-241 QNITSGVGSI
+241 
-251 DIMSGGRQF
+251 
-260 ISSGASG
+260 
-267 SINILSIGNQSVYGG
+267 
-282 GVGSIGTMSGGGQ
+282 
-295 VIKSG
+295 
-300 GNGSIN
+300 
-306 TMNGGNQYISGGGN
+306 TMNGGSQYAYSGGYL
-320 GSVETM
+320 SVD
-326 NSGNQMIK
+326 
-334 SGGNVSVNTMNGGNQ
+334 VMNGGYQNV
-349 YISSGGNGSV
+349 YSSGE
-359 NTIYGGIQ
+359 GI
-367 YISSGGNGS
+367 IG
-376 VNTMNGG
+376 T
-383 NQYISSGGNGSV
+383 
-395 ETMNNGMQSG
+395 
-405 AGNMSISVMNGGTQT
+405 MNGGTQT
-420 IINTGSGSINV
+420 FLYGAGGSIGTMNNGKQAGAANMSIDV
-431 MNGGEQ
+431 MNSGLQYNDGGSMFNANIGTMNGGRQELTYAATGNIGVMNDGEQ

-455 ILNGDSATA
+455 IISGDSATA
-464 KETTINGGTQLV
+464 KDTTINGGTQLV
-476 QNGTA
+476 QRGTA
-481 QNNIVNSGEQII
+481 QNNTV
-493 SGGKVT
+493 
-499 DTTINGGTQIIS
+499 NGGTQIIS

-523 VMLFENSAATVND
+523 VMLFENSGATVND
-536 VTMNGG
+536 VDMNGG

-570 SPNYQTL
+570 STGYQTL

-623 ESAVSEDT
+623 ESAVSET
-631 PLLLVTVSSG
+631 NPLLLVTVSSG

-657 YNPEIAEGDEIGKAA
+657 YNPKIAEGDEIGKIA

>member
-36 VQPEAMRPAPQAQ
+36 VQPEAMLPAPQAQ

-68 ARAEAAFIN
+68 ARAEGASQNITVN
-77 VTSGQTISSAS
+77 DGETSSADSFTDRYDSMAINSGGTGS
-88 IGYGTYMYISSGGTG
+88 IGTMNNGTQTISSGGTG
-103 IIGENKEGY
+103 IIDVMNS
-112 QGVFSGG
+112 GVQSVYSGG
-119 VGSIGTMASGMAGA
+119 TGIIGTMNADFY
-133 QNISS
+133 QNIVS
-138 GGQGFIEIMIDGN
+138 G
-151 QTAYGGTGNITTMNG
+151 AYVSIGIFNHSNGIQEVIGGTGNIGTMNDGCQFGYAGGTCIIGTMEGGIQRGSLVYIDTINDGLQQIYASGVGSAGTMNGGTQTVSRGGTGNIGIMNSGGQSVSGGIGSVGTMNSGYQAVYSSGVGVIGTINDGVQEVHSNATGSIIMNSWGTQHVKSSGIGSIETMNG
-166 GYQVVYNS
+166 GYQMVS
-174 GSGHIETMSGGY
+174 TGG
-186 QWISRGGVGSIETM
+186 I
-200 KSGNQSVG
+200 
-208 TNGTG
+208 
-213 IIETMSGGTQ
+213 
-223 HIIKSGGVGSIGT
+223 GSIGT
-236 MYNAA
+236 MNDGL
-241 QNITSGVGSI
+241 QTLNGSGEASI
-251 DIMSGGRQF
+251 STMNGGTQLLLKD
-260 ISSGASG
+260 S
-267 SINILSIGNQSVYGG
+267 
-282 GVGSIGTMSGGGQ
+282 GSIGTM
-295 VIKSG
+295 
-300 GNGSIN
+300 NG
-306 TMNGGNQYISGGGN
+306 
-320 GSVETM
+320 
-326 NSGNQMIK
+326 
-334 SGGNVSVNTMNGGNQ
+334 
-349 YISSGGNGSV
+349 
-359 NTIYGGIQ
+359 
-367 YISSGGNGS
+367 
-376 VNTMNGG
+376 
-383 NQYISSGGNGSV
+383 
-395 ETMNNGMQSG
+395 GMQSLSS
-405 AGNMSISVMNGGTQT
+405 A
-420 IINTGSGSINV
+420 TGSIGV

-437 QINSSAV
+437 QIGFSGV
-444 GIISSLNGGTQ
+444 GIISSLNGGEQ
-455 ILNGDSATA
+455 IVS
-464 KETTINGGTQLV
+464 GGTA
-476 QNGTA
+476 T
-481 QNNIVNSGEQII
+481 E
-493 SGGKVT
+493 
-499 DTTINGGTQIIS
+499 TTINGGTQIII
-511 GGVVSGNTVNAG
+511 GGAVSGNTVNAG
-523 VMLFENSAATVND
+523 VMLFENSGATVND
-536 VTMNGG
+536 VAMNGG
-542 EMLFGSAD
+542 EMLFGSAN
-550 AYKITSLNF
+550 AYSITSLNF

-570 SPNYQTL
+570 STDYQTL

-594 FKAVSGDTVVINSAT
+594 FAAVSGDTVVINSAT

-623 ESAVSEDT
+623 ASAVSET
-631 PLLLVTVSSG
+631 NPLLLVTVSSG

-657 YNPEIAEGDEIGKAA
+657 YNPEIAEGDEI
-672 NSYYL
+672 NQDPNEFYL

-720 SNDGADGVW
+720 SNDGTDGVW

>member
-36 VQPEAMRPAPQAQ
+36 VQPEAVRPAPQAQ

-68 ARAEAAFIN
+68 ARAEAAQNITVN
-77 VTSGQTISSAS
+77 DGESSSADSFSAGDAMSINSGGTGS
-88 IGYGTYMYISSGGTG
+88 IGIMNSGGTQNVYSSGIGSIETMSGGLQQIYSGGTG
-103 IIGENKEGY
+103 IIGTIMGSSGQQY
-112 QGVFSGG
+112 LFSGGTGIIGTMDADSSYQYIGISAYGSIGILNNSSGTQEVNGGTGIIGTMNDGLQFGYMGGTCIIGTMESGIQRGSLVYIETINSGLQQIYSSG
-119 VGSIGTMASGMAGA
+119 VGSIGTM
-133 QNISS
+133 N
-138 GGQGFIEIMIDGN
+138 GGK
-151 QTAYGGTGNITTMNG
+151 QTVAKVGTGNIGIMNDG
-166 GYQVVYNS
+166 SQVVISAATGN
-174 GSGHIETMSGGY
+174 IETM
-186 QWISRGGVGSIETM
+186 
-200 KSGNQSVG
+200 N
-208 TNGTG
+208 
-213 IIETMSGGTQ
+213 
-223 HIIKSGGVGSIGT
+223 
-236 MYNAA
+236 
-241 QNITSGVGSI
+241 
-251 DIMSGGRQF
+251 
-260 ISSGASG
+260 
-267 SINILSIGNQSVYGG
+267 
-282 GVGSIGTMSGGGQ
+282 
-295 VIKSG
+295 
-300 GNGSIN
+300 
-306 TMNGGNQYISGGGN
+306 
-320 GSVETM
+320 
-326 NSGNQMIK
+326 
-334 SGGNVSVNTMNGGNQ
+334 
-349 YISSGGNGSV
+349 
-359 NTIYGGIQ
+359 GGIQ
-367 YISSGGNGS
+367 YITSAIGS
-376 VNTMNGG
+376 ISTMNGG
-383 NQYISSGGNGSV
+383 RQNVYSSGGEGIIG
-395 ETMNNGMQSG
+395 T
-405 AGNMSISVMNGGTQT
+405 MNGGTQT
-420 IINTGSGSINV
+420 FVFGAGGSIGTMNNGRQAGAANMSIDV
-431 MNGGEQ
+431 MNSGLQLNEGGSIYSANIGTMNGGRQELIFAATGNIGVMNDGEQ

-481 QNNIVNSGEQII
+481 QNNTV
-493 SGGKVT
+493 
-499 DTTINGGTQIIS
+499 NGGTQIIS
-511 GGVVSGNTVNAG
+511 GGVVSGNIVNAG

-536 VTMNGG
+536 VTMKGG
-542 EMLFGSAD
+542 EMLFGSAA
-550 AYKITSLNF
+550 AYSISALNF

-570 SPNYQTL
+570 STDYQTL
-577 TLENYSG
+577 KLENYSG

-594 FKAVSGDTVVINSAT
+594 FAAVSGDKVEITSAN

-623 ESAVSEDT
+623 ESTVSEDN

-657 YNPEIAEGDEIGKAA
+657 YNPEIAEGDEIGETP

>member
-36 VQPEAMRPAPQAQ
+36 LQPEAVRPAPQAQ
-49 PLEYTVLPQVLQ
+49 PLEYTVLPQFLQ

-68 ARAEAAFIN
+68 ARAEAENITVN
-77 VTSGQTISSAS
+77 SGQITSVPTISNRDSMVVNNGGVGIIDDMGYAGQQLVNSGGIGS
-88 IGYGTYMYISSGGTG
+88 IVNFSNNAAQTVCSGGTG
-103 IIGENKEGY
+103 YVETLN
-112 QGVFSGG
+112 
-119 VGSIGTMASGMAGA
+119 ADGA
-133 QNISS
+133 AQHV
-138 GGQGFIEIMIDGN
+138 D
-151 QTAYGGTGNITTMNG
+151 GGTGSITVITT
-166 GYQVVYNS
+166 GYQTVYS
-174 GSGHIETMSGGY
+174 
-186 QWISRGGVGSIETM
+186 GGVGSIETM
-200 KSGNQSVG
+200 NGGDQGIWEGVGTIENMNGGAQNVGKDADGYIGTMNGGRQLVSRNGTGSIETMSGGNQTVA

-213 IIETMSGGTQ
+213 IIETMSAGTQ
-223 HIIKSGGVGSIGT
+223 DIISGVGIIGT
-236 MYNAA
+236 MNDG
-241 QNITSGVGSI
+241 Q
-251 DIMSGGRQF
+251 QK
-260 ISSGASG
+260 
-267 SINILSIGNQSVYGG
+267 IGDAYQ
-282 GVGSIGTMSGGGQ
+282 
-295 VIKSG
+295 
-300 GNGSIN
+300 NGS
-306 TMNGGNQYISGGGN
+306 GN
-320 GSVETM
+320 
-326 NSGNQMIK
+326 
-334 SGGNVSVNTMNGGNQ
+334 
-349 YISSGGNGSV
+349 
-359 NTIYGGIQ
+359 
-367 YISSGGNGS
+367 
-376 VNTMNGG
+376 
-383 NQYISSGGNGSV
+383 
-395 ETMNNGMQSG
+395 
-405 AGNMSISVMNGGTQT
+405 
-420 IINTGSGSINV
+420 GSINV
-431 MNGGEQ
+431 MNGGTQNVTVGGTGNIGVMNDGEQKIGDAYRNGSGNGSINVMNGGTQNVTKGGTGNIGVMNDGEQ
-437 QINSSAV
+437 QIKNSAV

-464 KETTINGGTQLV
+464 KDTIINGGVQLV

-481 QNNIVNSGEQII
+481 QNNTV
-493 SGGKVT
+493 
-499 DTTINGGTQIIS
+499 NGGTQIIS
-511 GGVVSGNTVNAG
+511 GGVVSDNTVNAG
-523 VMLFENSAATVND
+523 VMLFENATATVDD

-550 AYKITSLNF
+550 AYSITSLNF

-570 SPNYQTL
+570 LTDYQTL
-577 TLENYSG
+577 KLEHYSG

-594 FKAVSGDTVVINSAT
+594 FKAVSGDKVEINNAD

-623 ESAVSEDT
+623 ESAVSEDN
-631 PLLLVTVSSG
+631 PLLLVTVNGG

-657 YNPEIAEGDEIGKAA
+657 YNPEIAEGNEI
-672 NSYYL
+672 NRSPNEFYL

>member
-36 VQPEAMRPAPQAQ
+36 VQPEAVRPAPQAQ

-68 ARAEAAFIN
+68 ARAEAAQNITVNDGESSSADSFSAGDAMSIN
-77 VTSGQTISSAS
+77 SGGTGSIGTMNGGSQHISS
-88 IGYGTYMYISSGGTG
+88 GGTGIIDTMNGGAQYISSGGTG
-103 IIGENKEGY
+103 IIGTVNTGFY
-112 QGVFSGG
+112 QSISSAYA
-119 VGSIGTMASGMAGA
+119 SIGIL
-133 QNISS
+133 NHR
-138 GGQGFIEIMIDGN
+138 DGV
-151 QTAYGGTGNITTMNG
+151 QQVIGGTGNIGTMNDGTQFGYAGGTCIIGTMEGGIQRGSLAYIDTINNGLQEIYPSGVGSAGTMNGGTQEVAKGGTGNIGIMNG
-166 GYQVVYNS
+166 GYQEVSSAATGNIGIMNG
-174 GSGHIETMSGGY
+174 GSQYAYSGGY
-186 QWISRGGVGSIETM
+186 LSVDVMNGGS
-200 KSGNQSVG
+200 Q
-208 TNGTG
+208 
-213 IIETMSGGTQ
+213 
-223 HIIKSGGVGSIGT
+223 
-236 MYNAA
+236 
-241 QNITSGVGSI
+241 
-251 DIMSGGRQF
+251 DIRQD
-260 ISSGASG
+260 SG
-267 SINILSIGNQSVYGG
+267 SADIG
-282 GVGSIGTMSGGGQ
+282 
-295 VIKSG
+295 
-300 GNGSIN
+300 
-306 TMNGGNQYISGGGN
+306 TMNGGVQNIQYGASGGIG
-320 GSVETM
+320 
-326 NSGNQMIK
+326 
-334 SGGNVSVNTMNGGNQ
+334 
-349 YISSGGNGSV
+349 
-359 NTIYGGIQ
+359 
-367 YISSGGNGS
+367 
-376 VNTMNGG
+376 
-383 NQYISSGGNGSV
+383 
-395 ETMNNGMQSG
+395 TMNNGTQNA
-405 AGNMSISVMNGGTQT
+405 AGNMSIDVMNGGLQYNSGGSMFNANIGTMNGGRQELT
-420 IINTGSGSINV
+420 FAATGNIGV
-431 MNGGEQ
+431 MNDGEQ
-437 QINSSAV
+437 QIGGTAV

-455 ILNGDSATA
+455 ILNGASATA
-464 KETTINGGTQLV
+464 EDTTINGGVQLV

-481 QNNIVNSGEQII
+481 QNNTV
-493 SGGKVT
+493 
-499 DTTINGGTQIIS
+499 NGGTQIIS
-511 GGVVSGNTVNAG
+511 GGVVSGNIVNAG

-536 VTMNGG
+536 VAMNGG
-542 EMLFGSAD
+542 EMLFGSAN
-550 AYKITSLNF
+550 AYSISALNF

-570 SPNYQTL
+570 STDYQTL
-577 TLENYSG
+577 KLENYSG

-594 FKAVSGDTVVINSAT
+594 FAAVSGDKVVITSAN

-623 ESAVSEDT
+623 ESTVSET
-631 PLLLVTVSSG
+631 NPLLLVTVSNGS
-641 NATFTGKSLN
+641 ATFTGKSLN

-657 YNPEIAEGDEIGKAA
+657 YNPEIAEGDEIGETP

>member
-36 VQPEAMRPAPQAQ
+36 LQPEAVRPAPQAQ
-49 PLEYTVLPQVLQ
+49 PLEYTVLPQFLQ

-68 ARAEAAFIN
+68 ARAEAENITVN
-77 VTSGQTISSAS
+77 SGQITSVPTISNRDSMVVNNGGVGIIDDMGYAGQQLVNSGGIGS
-88 IGYGTYMYISSGGTG
+88 IVNFSNNAAQTVCSGGTG
-103 IIGENKEGY
+103 YVETLN
-112 QGVFSGG
+112 
-119 VGSIGTMASGMAGA
+119 ADGA
-133 QNISS
+133 AQHV
-138 GGQGFIEIMIDGN
+138 D
-151 QTAYGGTGNITTMNG
+151 GGTGSITVITT
-166 GYQVVYNS
+166 GYQTVYS
-174 GSGHIETMSGGY
+174 
-186 QWISRGGVGSIETM
+186 GGVGSIETM
-200 KSGNQSVG
+200 NGGDQGIWEGVGTIENMNGGAQNVGKDADGYIGTMNGGRQLVSRNGTGSIETMSGGNQTVA

-213 IIETMSGGTQ
+213 IIETMSAGTQ
-223 HIIKSGGVGSIGT
+223 DIISGVGIIGT
-236 MYNAA
+236 MNDG
-241 QNITSGVGSI
+241 Q
-251 DIMSGGRQF
+251 QK
-260 ISSGASG
+260 
-267 SINILSIGNQSVYGG
+267 IGDAYR
-282 GVGSIGTMSGGGQ
+282 
-295 VIKSG
+295 
-300 GNGSIN
+300 NGS
-306 TMNGGNQYISGGGN
+306 GN
-320 GSVETM
+320 
-326 NSGNQMIK
+326 
-334 SGGNVSVNTMNGGNQ
+334 
-349 YISSGGNGSV
+349 
-359 NTIYGGIQ
+359 
-367 YISSGGNGS
+367 
-376 VNTMNGG
+376 
-383 NQYISSGGNGSV
+383 
-395 ETMNNGMQSG
+395 
-405 AGNMSISVMNGGTQT
+405 
-420 IINTGSGSINV
+420 GSINV
-431 MNGGEQ
+431 MNGGTQNVTKGGTGNIGVMNDGEQ
-437 QINSSAV
+437 QIKNSAV

-464 KETTINGGTQLV
+464 KDTIINGGVQLV

-481 QNNIVNSGEQII
+481 QNNTV
-493 SGGKVT
+493 
-499 DTTINGGTQIIS
+499 NGGTQIIS
-511 GGVVSGNTVNAG
+511 GGVVSDNTVNAG
-523 VMLFENSAATVND
+523 VMLFENATATVDD

-550 AYKITSLNF
+550 AYSITSLKF

-570 SPNYQTL
+570 SADYQTL
-577 TLENYSG
+577 TLENYNG

-594 FKAVSGDTVVINSAT
+594 FAAVSGDTVVINNAD

-623 ESAVSEDT
+623 ASAVSEDN

-657 YNPEIAEGDEIGKAA
+657 YNPEIAEGDEIGQKD

>member
-36 VQPEAMRPAPQAQ
+36 VQPEAMLPAPQAQ

-68 ARAEAAFIN
+68 ARAEGAPQNITVNDGETSSADSFTDRYDSMAIN
-77 VTSGQTISSAS
+77 SGGTGSIGTMNNGTQTISSGGVGS
-88 IGYGTYMYISSGGTG
+88 VGIMNNGTQTISSGGTG
-103 IIGENKEGY
+103 IIDVMN
-112 QGVFSGG
+112 SGSG
-119 VGSIGTMASGMAGA
+119 AQYISNGGTGIIGTMNDDFYQSIGSSAYASIGIFNHSNGV
-133 QNISS
+133 Q
-138 GGQGFIEIMIDGN
+138 QVV
-151 QTAYGGTGNITTMNG
+151 GGTGNIGTMNDGCQFGYAGGTCIIGTMESGIQRGSLAYIDIINNGLQEIYSSGVGSAGTMNG
-166 GYQVVYNS
+166 GIQEVGKGGTGNIGIMNGGSQYISSGGVGNICIMNGGTQQVDKDATGSVETINGGGQSVSGGIGSVGILNS
-174 GSGHIETMSGGY
+174 GYQAVYSSGVGVIGTINDGVQEVHSNATGSIGINSWGTQNVYSSG
-186 QWISRGGVGSIETM
+186 IGSIETM
-200 KSGNQSVG
+200 N
-208 TNGTG
+208 
-213 IIETMSGGTQ
+213 GGTQ
-223 HIIKSGGVGSIGT
+223 MVRTGGI
-236 MYNAA
+236 
-241 QNITSGVGSI
+241 
-251 DIMSGGRQF
+251 
-260 ISSGASG
+260 
-267 SINILSIGNQSVYGG
+267 
-282 GVGSIGTMSGGGQ
+282 
-295 VIKSG
+295 
-300 GNGSIN
+300 
-306 TMNGGNQYISGGGN
+306 

-326 NSGNQMIK
+326 N
-334 SGGNVSVNTMNGGNQ
+334 GGWQTV
-349 YISSGGNGSV
+349 SSGANGNI
-359 NTIYGGIQ
+359 N
-367 YISSGGNGS
+367 
-376 VNTMNGG
+376 
-383 NQYISSGGNGSV
+383 
-395 ETMNNGMQSG
+395 
-405 AGNMSISVMNGGTQT
+405 VMNGGTQY
-420 IINTGSGSINV
+420 IMNTGSGSINV
-431 MNGGEQ
+431 MNDGEQ

-455 ILNGDSATA
+455 IISGDSATA
-464 KETTINGGTQLV
+464 KDTTINGGTQLV
-476 QNGTA
+476 QRGTA
-481 QNNIVNSGEQII
+481 QNNTV
-493 SGGKVT
+493 
-499 DTTINGGTQIIS
+499 NGGTQIII

-523 VMLFENSAATVND
+523 VMLFENTAATVND

-542 EMLFGSAD
+542 EMLFGSAN
-550 AYKITSLNF
+550 AYSINTLNF

-570 SPNYQTL
+570 STDYQTL
-577 TLENYSG
+577 TLENYNG

-594 FKAVSGDTVVINSAT
+594 FEAVGSDKVVINNAT

-623 ESAVSEDT
+623 ASTISET
-631 PLLLVTVSSG
+631 NPLLLVTVNSG

-657 YNPEIAEGDEIGKAA
+657 YNPEIAEGSEINRGD
-672 NSYYL
+672 NEFYL

-720 SNDGADGVW
+720 SNDGTDGVW

-901 YIKANLLHEFGGES
+901 YIKANLLHEVGGES

>member
-36 VQPEAMRPAPQAQ
+36 LQPEAMRPAPQAQ
-49 PLEYTVLPQVLQ
+49 PLEYTVLPQFLQ

-68 ARAEAAFIN
+68 ARAEAAPQNITVN
-77 VTSGQTISSAS
+77 DGETSSAES
-88 IGYGTYMYISSGGTG
+88 FNSRNDSMTINSGGTG
-103 IIGENKEGY
+103 IIDTMNGGSQY
-112 QGVFSGG
+112 ISSGG
-119 VGSIGTMASGMAGA
+119 FGSIETMNSGGQGILSGA
-133 QNISS
+133 TGSIATMNSGVQNISS
-138 GGQGFIEIMIDGN
+138 GGGTGIIGTVINGSQYVITSGYGSIGILNGSNGLQEIYMSGVGVIGTMN
-151 QTAYGGTGNITTMNG
+151 GGVQYSYPGGTCIIGTMEGGAQRGSLVYIETINNGSQGIYPSGVGSAGTMNDGTQTVSKGGTANIGIMNG
-166 GYQVVYNS
+166 GYQEVKSVATGNIGIMNDGSQVVSSAATGNIETINGGGQIVSGGIGSVGILNS
-174 GSGHIETMSGGY
+174 GY
-186 QWISRGGVGSIETM
+186 QAVYSS
-200 KSGNQSVG
+200 
-208 TNGTG
+208 GTG
-213 IIETMSGGTQ
+213 VIGT
-223 HIIKSGGVGSIGT
+223 INDGVQEVYSNATGSIG
-236 MYNAA
+236 
-241 QNITSGVGSI
+241 
-251 DIMSGGRQF
+251 IMNSWGTQMVRTGG
-260 ISSGASG
+260 I
-267 SINILSIGNQSVYGG
+267 
-282 GVGSIGTMSGGGQ
+282 
-295 VIKSG
+295 
-300 GNGSIN
+300 
-306 TMNGGNQYISGGGN
+306 

-326 NSGNQMIK
+326 N
-334 SGGNVSVNTMNGGNQ
+334 GGTQTV
-349 YISSGGNGSV
+349 SSGANGNI
-359 NTIYGGIQ
+359 N
-367 YISSGGNGS
+367 
-376 VNTMNGG
+376 
-383 NQYISSGGNGSV
+383 
-395 ETMNNGMQSG
+395 
-405 AGNMSISVMNGGTQT
+405 VMNGGTQF
-420 IINTGSGSINV
+420 IMKTGSGSINV
-431 MNGGEQ
+431 MNDGVQ

-455 ILNGDSATA
+455 ILNGASATA
-464 KETTINGGTQLV
+464 KDTTINGGVQLV

-481 QNNIVNSGEQII
+481 QNNTV
-493 SGGKVT
+493 
-499 DTTINGGTQIIS
+499 NGGTQIIS
-511 GGVVSGNTVNAG
+511 GGVVSGNIVNAG

-536 VTMNGG
+536 VAMNGG
-542 EMLFGSAD
+542 EMLFGSAA
-550 AYKITSLNF
+550 AYSISALNF

-570 SPNYQTL
+570 SADYQTL

-594 FKAVSGDTVVINSAT
+594 FAAVSGDKVEITSAN

-623 ESAVSEDT
+623 ASAVSEDN
-631 PLLLVTVSSG
+631 PLLLVTVNNGS
-641 NATFTGKSLN
+641 ATFTGKSLN

-657 YNPEIAEGDEIGKAA
+657 YNPEIAEGDEIGETA

-720 SNDGADGVW
+720 SNDDADGVW

-967 KKWQIN
+967 KKWKIN

>member
-36 VQPEAMRPAPQAQ
+36 LQPEAMRPAPQAQ
-49 PLEYTVLPQVLQ
+49 PLEYTVLPQFLQ

-68 ARAEAAFIN
+68 ARAEAAQNMTVNNGESGNLDSIN
-77 VTSGQTISSAS
+77 NGDWMSVLQGGTGS
-88 IGYGTYMYISSGGTG
+88 IGIMNGGSQNINSGGTGIIDVMNSGAQRISSGGTG
-103 IIGENKEGY
+103 IIGTMNANFY
-112 QGVFSGG
+112 Q
-119 VGSIGTMASGMAGA
+119 SIGSSAYASIGIF
-133 QNISS
+133 NHSS
-138 GGQGFIEIMIDGN
+138 GIQEVI
-151 QTAYGGTGNITTMNG
+151 GGTGNIGTMNDGCQFGYAGGTCIIGTMESGIQRGSLAYIDTINNGLQEIYYSGVGSAGTMNG
-166 GYQVVYNS
+166 GIQEVGNGGTGNIGIMNGGTQIVS
-174 GSGHIETMSGGY
+174 SAATGSIGIMNGGEQDVSSAATGSIETMSGGSQY
-186 QWISRGGVGSIETM
+186 ISSGGVGSIETM
-200 KSGNQSVG
+200 NGGGQSV
-208 TNGTG
+208 
-213 IIETMSGGTQ
+213 SGG
-223 HIIKSGGVGSIGT
+223 IGSVGILNSGYQAVYSSGVGVIGTINDGVQEVYSNATGSIGMNSWGT
-236 MYNAA
+236 
-241 QNITSGVGSI
+241 QNVYSSGIGSI
-251 DIMSGGRQF
+251 E
-260 ISSGASG
+260 
-267 SINILSIGNQSVYGG
+267 
-282 GVGSIGTMSGGGQ
+282 
-295 VIKSG
+295 
-300 GNGSIN
+300 
-306 TMNGGNQYISGGGN
+306 TMNGGTQMVRTGGI

-326 NSGNQMIK
+326 N
-334 SGGNVSVNTMNGGNQ
+334 GGWQTV
-349 YISSGGNGSV
+349 SSGANGNI
-359 NTIYGGIQ
+359 N
-367 YISSGGNGS
+367 
-376 VNTMNGG
+376 
-383 NQYISSGGNGSV
+383 
-395 ETMNNGMQSG
+395 
-405 AGNMSISVMNGGTQT
+405 VMNGGTQY
-420 IINTGSGSINV
+420 IMKAGSGSINV
-431 MNGGEQ
+431 MNDGEQ

-455 ILNGDSATA
+455 IISGDSATA
-464 KETTINGGTQLV
+464 KDTTINGGVQLV

-481 QNNIVNSGEQII
+481 QDNTV
-493 SGGKVT
+493 
-499 DTTINGGTQIIS
+499 NGGTQIIS

-523 VMLFENSAATVND
+523 VMLFEGSGAKVND
-536 VTMNGG
+536 VAMNGG
-542 EMLFGSAD
+542 EMLFGSAA
-550 AYKITSLNF
+550 AYSITSLNF

-570 SPNYQTL
+570 STGYQTL

-594 FKAVSGDTVVINSAT
+594 FAAENSDKVEINSAT

-623 ESAVSEDT
+623 ASTVSEDN

-641 NATFTGKSLN
+641 SATFTGKSLN

-657 YNPEIAEGDEIGKAA
+657 YNPEIAEGSEINQDPNKF
-672 NSYYL
+672 YL

-891 GQQLENGSDV
+891 GQQLENGSNV

>member
-36 VQPEAMRPAPQAQ
+36 VQPEAVRPAPQAQ

-68 ARAEAAFIN
+68 ARAEAAEHTAYAGQTTNVESVVINDLVFVYRNGTAIVGTAYGGQMEIYDGGTNYIN
-77 VTSGQTISSAS
+77 VMSGGLQNLYPEAFGS
-88 IGYGTYMYISSGGTG
+88 IGIMDGGSQHVDRGTGIIDIMNDGRQSVSQNYSNNVGTG
-103 IIGENKEGY
+103 IIGTMN
-112 QGVFSGG
+112 GG
-119 VGSIGTMASGMAGA
+119 MQEIRNDVGSIGIMNNGM
-133 QNISS
+133 
-138 GGQGFIEIMIDGN
+138 
-151 QTAYGGTGNITTMNG
+151 
-166 GYQVVYNS
+166 
-174 GSGHIETMSGGY
+174 
-186 QWISRGGVGSIETM
+186 
-200 KSGNQSVG
+200 QSV
-208 TNGTG
+208 
-213 IIETMSGGTQ
+213 S
-223 HIIKSGGVGSIGT
+223 
-236 MYNAA
+236 A
-241 QNITSGVGSI
+241 
-251 DIMSGGRQF
+251 
-260 ISSGASG
+260 GASG
-267 SINILSIGNQSVYGG
+267 SID
-282 GVGSIGTMSGGGQ
+282 
-295 VIKSG
+295 
-300 GNGSIN
+300 
-306 TMNGGNQYISGGGN
+306 
-320 GSVETM
+320 
-326 NSGNQMIK
+326 
-334 SGGNVSVNTMNGGNQ
+334 
-349 YISSGGNGSV
+349 
-359 NTIYGGIQ
+359 
-367 YISSGGNGS
+367 
-376 VNTMNGG
+376 
-383 NQYISSGGNGSV
+383 
-395 ETMNNGMQSG
+395 TMNNGMQSG
-405 AGNMSISVMNGGTQT
+405 SGNMSISVMNGGTQSLT
-420 IINTGSGSINV
+420 SAATGNIGV
-431 MNGGEQ
+431 MNDGEQ
-437 QINSSAV
+437 QIGGTAV

-455 ILNGDSATA
+455 ILNGASATA
-464 KETTINGGTQLV
+464 KETIINGGVQLV

-481 QNNIVNSGEQII
+481 QDNTV
-493 SGGKVT
+493 
-499 DTTINGGTQIIS
+499 NGGTQIIS
-511 GGVVSGNTVNAG
+511 GGVVSSNTVNAG

-542 EMLFGSAD
+542 EMLFGSAT
-550 AYKITSLNF
+550 AYSISALNF

-570 SPNYQTL
+570 STGYQTL

-594 FKAVSGDTVVINSAT
+594 FAAVSGDKVVINNAN

-623 ESAVSEDT
+623 ESTVSEDT

-657 YNPEIAEGDEIGKAA
+657 YNPEIAEGDEIGKTA